1 MGVEKLKGLQGL
13 KGLSV
18 EARKAWKQQQ
28 IEAGY
33 INSNTTFEQQDRLY
47 RNQQYI
53 ERYGREAFK
62 NTPYQERDAQFERDI
77 TLEALEDKYAGDPNI
92 EEYKTLSIKGMQK
105 LIESEHVNTLEL
117 QKDFKNL
124 EKHKRNIDNLDIKD
138 DTKPLTLKGRLKSAY
153 ETSVFV
159 PTGGIKSQQEIQ
171 KEGAQTIYDTKKK
184 ISEEAYEKIRIEDNE
199 DIINSSK
206 KEADIVKSDLL
217 LEYNNGNIAIE
228 DIDALFEEAVK
239 YSTYYK
245 AFKDAKELENLTPE
259 EKINIIS
266 SKAAVSEIADEWK
279 SIETTDQLM
288 QNLISE
294 KQSGLRKFGLT
305 LKNVGVGGV
314 AHIANTALGYYALL
328 QAGKDLD
335 GGEDLSLFL
344 QGLSPELDEEGNH
357 KKLPWYFNPQY
368 WSGVDQFNTFSEAEQ
383 NEARLNGGISE
394 FNAITRAGEELEF
407 WNYNTLLESVKM
419 GKYLWS
425 MALMNYIGGVS
436 SNFVAKRFGAQFTK
450 SILNPRT
457 MLLEGTSNFAKGI
470 HTFGN
475 ALVNINAA
483 VPMAFSMGHNVYT
496 DTKTEGLES
505 LNALIDKELA
515 DTIKNLPQE
524 VVNQAIDNYIN
535 SAEMQ
540 KHINDYLAEIDKELA
555 ANPELTLTVPKD
567 KIKQQIIDDT
577 KAEILKDPT
586 AILNLQLG
594 ETLRKNLE
602 AKHKADFDAIEK
614 AAVNAYKV
622 QATVTQFKEMATN
635 ELLRGYLFSKGNR
648 LNIGKDITKNVVEDA
663 AGNLVRVSKPLRK
676 VAPIGKQIL
685 GEFADEWF
693 DSHSENLSK
702 GFGLGTYNNITGG
715 LYNPEAY
722 VYSQNLLGNFLAG
735 VEQGYKDVKDGFFD
749 WDGIYEGLIGAI
761 SPITNVS
768 PSTQIFSKKPANWK
782 QLSFAEKASKYITN
796 PLLSSIAEQNEED
809 RMLDYEIET
818 VNKVLKDN
826 KEDLLSISQMIQ
838 SLNVRE
844 EALLNHNLLEA
855 KDAKLKQAFDLLYN
869 LNKFKN
875 NDIASKSS
883 LVNDAYSTIQQY
895 AEGNISDDIITSFVG
910 RPENKN
916 VSRDEA
922 EITIKYNAK
931 DLLEIQTKINDIND
945 ALNQSEAGRNLSDR
959 TRAQLIYTKLFDS
972 DMTERLSQLEKSIS
986 GNERVNT
993 ESSDA
998 AKYGGSK
1005 GLQATHKGLTEQLS
1019 KTEAFVKE
1027 LESELEAL
1035 KSKGESLTEE
1045 ELNKLMEISLNLPYH
1060 KQSISDIKA
1069 ELKALKRFNYD
1080 PAIDQYDE
1088 EGNIILSSQTEF
1100 QALSKEQILAL
1111 NPEERALMLDTRNLN
1126 KYNLEQ
1132 QKIIKEL
1139 IKELK
1144 LKDPNLLNDIKDA
1157 GVLYRR
1163 QKANR
1168 EAYDRI
1174 LDNQEIFEEYAN
1186 YMEKSFQKRAAF
1198 IAKELVMDKVSDILD
1213 NTADED
1219 LKDALFANNIGSAG
1233 IREYIKRR
1241 PERESVL
1248 EHLLKL
1254 TDLHAAINTVIN
1266 STIQDPSKNVALKN
1280 LALTFIKNANSV
1292 DEAME
1297 MLEKAIDAST
1307 DETFKKDLDTILE
1320 NLTSYNFLRNA
1331 QVKNDRETKIAREKQ
1346 LEEERKKREAEA
1358 KALEEE
1364 QKNKDEEDKLN
1375 PEKAELL
1382 ATEDVDLDGDGN
1394 VISPSLEKQVQQSDV
1409 KPEIENIDTTPSS
1422 EDIINDATI
1431 HFISINPEFDVTPL
1445 KTNGVLQQKVG
1456 TREGD
1461 LLNSYRQF
1469 LQERGVKLQD
1479 IIDYELA
1486 EILKKNP
1493 NVEVHFMLTKAKGT
1507 KDQDPVQTIMFNVI
1521 EYTEDVKEI
1530 HDESRGKPITIN
1542 GKQWLIIGNSGYN
1555 PKVGGASKAFY
1566 KLYNKIAL
1574 DRVNHFASNP
1584 DGEYYVS
1591 PEYTNIKE
1599 ITTGSRVKKLESDE
1613 RVQSR
1618 RLSDLLYS
1626 NGKYNEERNPM
1637 HLGNP
1642 KNKVAGYS
1650 DLKFGIQK
1658 LKKFISVN
1666 TTNDDVVV
1674 SPNVPTDN
1682 LGAVFLLV
1690 QAANGKYLPMYIQP
1704 SFYNTISDGKLKERI
1719 NSLLSDCLSRDYNIR
1734 LEAIKK
1740 LCSLLVLTEEDNIL
1754 VGDKNTNVVSIKRNG
1769 TVYKT
1774 FNLNNPSSTLL
1785 SDFFTAITSLNPRI
1799 NITESTL
1806 RNGVALEEFDEAGA
1820 LVLDL
1825 ASLATRNAFYSVYN
1839 VGEDGKPVKGETID
1853 IPIEEPSSTTNAKV
1867 TTVPYSGKLY
1877 KYIDKKYYTFEGEEI
1892 TDINLIEEL
1901 EINRIIDSNNLT
1913 PIDSKNGNAY
1923 YIIDDNPD
1931 NPIVVKRTSSRHIVK
1946 ATKETALEIIAKYKA
1961 EQEAKAKA
1969 EAAKRELDLEQ
1980 QFTGVAEDVSL
1991 EEVPDVAAQLTGN
2004 FTQQP
2009 QVTEPVVVTEVKPKQ
2024 EVKENINEVGGKSLE
2039 NLHNSDNLTTFVDII
2054 KDMGHKS
2061 TLKKIFT
2068 SKGWS
2073 WTGNPKK
2080 LEEFLK
2086 GKGIATVGINNI
2098 DNWFD
2103 MIKNCK

>member
-1 MGVEKLKGLQGL
+1 MGVDRLKGLRGL

-18 EARKAWKQQQ
+18 QEREAWKQQQ
-28 IEAGY
+28 LSLGKI
-33 INSNTTFEQQDRLY
+33 TTSTSWNQLDRLY
-47 RNQQYI
+47 RNQQYVD
-53 ERYGREAFK
+53 RYGIDAFQA
-62 NTPYQERDAQFERDI
+62 TSPQDRDIQFERDI
-77 TLEALEDKYAGDPNI
+77 TLEALEEKYAGDPNI
-92 EEYKTLSIKGMQK
+92 EKYKTLSIRGMQK
-105 LIESEHVNTLEL
+105 LIESDHVSSVEL
-117 QKDFKNL
+117 QRDFEAL
-124 EKHKRNIDNLDIKD
+124 EEIKTNIDNLDVEYTD
-138 DTKPLTLKGRLKSAY
+138 EPLSLKERLKSTY

-159 PTGGIKSQQEIQ
+159 PAGGIKSQQEFQ
-171 KEGAQTIYDTKKK
+171 KGGAQIAYDVKKK
-184 ISEEAYEKIRIEDNE
+184 RSDEAYEKIRIEDNE
-199 DIINSSK
+199 YLIQSSK
-206 KEADIVKSDLL
+206 EEADTVKGNLL
-217 LEYNNGNIAIE
+217 LEYNKGNISTE
-228 DIDALFEEAVK
+228 DIDSLFEEAVK
-239 YSTYYK
+239 HSSYYK
-245 AFKDAKELENLTPE
+245 AFKDAKELEDLTPE

-266 SKAAVSEIADEWK
+266 SKAAVGKIAGEWK
-279 SIETTDQLM
+279 SIETTDQLI

-294 KQSGLRKFGLT
+294 KQSGLKKFGLT

-328 QAGKDLD
+328 QAWEDLD

-368 WSGVDQFNTFSEAEQ
+368 WNGVDQFNTFSEAEQ
-383 NEARLNGGISE
+383 NDARLNGGISK

-407 WNYNTLLESVKM
+407 WSWNTALESVKM

-425 MALMNYIGGVS
+425 MALMNYIGGIG
-436 SNFVAKRFGAQFTK
+436 SNIGAKAFGAQFTK
-450 SILNPRT
+450 SIFNPRT
-457 MLLEGTSNFAKGI
+457 MLKEGVSNIAKGI

-475 ALVNINAA
+475 AAVNMNAA
-483 VPMAFSMGHNVYT
+483 VPMAFSMGLNTYN

-505 LNALIDKELA
+505 LNDLIDKELA
-515 DTIKNLPQE
+515 DTISNLPQE
-524 VVNQAIDNYIN
+524 VINQAIDSYIS
-535 SAEMQ
+535 SAEVQ
-540 KHINDYLAEIDKELA
+540 QQINDYLAEIDREIA
-555 ANPELTLTVPKD
+555 SNPELTLSIPKEQL
-567 KIKQQIIDDT
+567 KQQIINDMR
-577 KAEILKDPT
+577 AEILKDPT
-586 AILNLQLG
+586 AVLNLQLG
-594 ETLRKNLE
+594 ESLRKGLE
-602 AKHKADFDAIEK
+602 EQHKAEFDAIEK

-663 AGNLVRVSKPLRK
+663 SGNLVRTTSLLRK
-676 VAPIGKQIL
+676 VAPVGKQIL

-693 DSHSENLSK
+693 DSHSENLAK

-768 PSTQIFSKKPANWK
+768 PSTQIFSRKPANWK

-796 PLLSSIAEQNEED
+796 PLLSSIAEQNEEN

-818 VNKVLKDN
+818 INEVLKDN

-855 KDAKLKQAFDLLYN
+855 KGAKLKQAFDLLYN

-875 NDIASKSS
+875 NSIASKSS
-883 LVNDAYSTIQQY
+883 LVSDAYSTIQQY
-895 AEGNISDDIITSFVG
+895 ANGNISDDIITSFVG
-910 RPENKN
+910 RSENKGI
-916 VSRDEA
+916 SREEA
-922 EITIKYNAK
+922 KKVIQNNAK
-931 DLLEIQTKINDIND
+931 ELLEIQTKINEIND

-986 GNERVNT
+986 GSERVNI

-1005 GLQATHKGLTEQLS
+1005 GIQATRKGLTEQLT

-1027 LESELEAL
+1027 LKDELEVL
-1035 KSKGESLTEE
+1035 KNKEGSLTEE
-1045 ELNKLMEISLNLPYH
+1045 ELNRLMEITLNLPYH
-1060 KQSISDIKA
+1060 EQSIKDIKA
-1069 ELKALKRFNYD
+1069 DIKTLDKFN
-1080 PAIDQYDE
+1080 QDE
-1088 EGNIILSSQTEF
+1088 AEEHSF
-1100 QALSKEQILAL
+1100 DVLSKEQILSL
-1111 NPEERALMLDTRNLN
+1111 NPEERALMLDPRNLN
-1126 KYNLEQ
+1126 KYSLEQ

-1139 IKELK
+1139 IKDLK

-1163 QKANR
+1163 QKANK

-1186 YMEKSFQKRAAF
+1186 YMEKSFQKRASF
-1198 IAKELVMDKVSDILD
+1198 IAKELVVDKVSEILD

-1219 LKDALFANNIGSAG
+1219 LKDTLLANNIGSAG
-1233 IREYIKRR
+1233 IKEYIKRK
-1241 PERESVL
+1241 PERKDVL
-1248 EHLLKL
+1248 EPLLKL

-1266 STIQDPSKNVALKN
+1266 NVVSDPSRNIALKN
-1280 LALTFIKNANSV
+1280 LALTFIKNANTV

-1297 MLEKAIDAST
+1297 MLERAIDAST

-1331 QVKNDRETKIAREKQ
+1331 QVKNDRETRIAREKQ
-1346 LEEERKKREAEA
+1346 LEEERKKREEEA
-1358 KALEEE
+1358 KALEE
-1364 QKNKDEEDKLN
+1364 QKKKDEEDKLN

-1394 VISPSLEKQVQQSDV
+1394 VISPSLETQALQSEV
-1409 KPEIENIDTTPSS
+1409 KPEIETIDTTPSP

-1445 KTNGVLQQKVG
+1445 KTNGILQQKVG

-1469 LQERGVKLQD
+1469 LQERGIKLQE

-1486 EILKKNP
+1486 DILKKNP

-1521 EYTEDVKEI
+1521 EYTEDIKEI

-1555 PKVGGASKAFY
+1555 PKIGGASQAFY
-1566 KLYNKIAL
+1566 KIYNKIAL
-1574 DRVNHFASNP
+1574 DRVNYFASNP

-1613 RVQSR
+1613 GITSR
-1618 RLSDLLYS
+1618 KLSDLLYS
-1626 NGKYNEERNPM
+1626 EGKYNEERNPM

-1658 LKKFISVN
+1658 LKKFITIN
-1666 TTNDDVVV
+1666 TTNDDVIV

-1682 LGAVFLLV
+1682 LGSVFLLA
-1690 QAANGKYLPMYIQP
+1690 QTANGKYIPMYIQP
-1704 SFYNTISDGKLKERI
+1704 SFYNTILDGKLKERI
-1719 NSLLSDCLSRDYNIR
+1719 NSYLSDCLSKDYNVR
-1734 LEAIKK
+1734 LTAIKK
-1740 LCSLLVLTEEDNIL
+1740 LCGLLVLTEDDNIL
-1754 VGDKNTNVVSIKRNG
+1754 IGDKTINTVSIKRNG

-1774 FNLNNPSSTLL
+1774 FNLNNPSPTLL
-1785 SDFFTAITSLNPRI
+1785 NDFFTAIASLNPRI

-1806 RNGVALEEFDEAGA
+1806 RNGAALIEFDEAGA
-1820 LVLDL
+1820 LMLDL

-1839 VGEDGKPVKGETID
+1839 VGEDGKPIKGETVD
-1853 IPIEEPSSTTNAKV
+1853 IPIEEPSGTTNAKV
-1867 TTVPYSGKLY
+1867 VTVPYGGKLY
-1877 KYIDKKYYTFEGEEI
+1877 KYVDKKYYTFEGDEI
-1892 TDINLIEEL
+1892 TDASLIEEL

-1913 PIDSKNGNAY
+1913 PIDTKNGNAY

-1931 NPIVVKRTSSRHIVK
+1931 SPIVVKRTGSRHIVK

-1969 EAAKRELDLEQ
+1969 EAAKQELNLEQ
-1980 QFTGVAEDVSL
+1980 QFTGIAEDVHL
-1991 EEVPDVAAQLTGN
+1991 EDVPDVAEQLVGN
-2004 FTQQP
+2004 FTKQTVP
-2009 QVTEPVVVTEVKPKQ
+2009 QNNPVVQQEVKHKQ
-2024 EVKENINEVGGKSLE
+2024 EVKEDINNVGGKSLE
-2039 NLHNSDNLTTFVDII
+2039 NLHNSDTLTTFVDII
-2054 KDMGHKS
+2054 KNTGHKS

-2068 SKGWS
+2068 AKGWP

-2086 GKGIATVGINNI
+2086 SKKVATVGINNI
-2098 DNWFD
+2098 DSWFD

>member
-1 MGVEKLKGLQGL
+1 MSVDRLKGLKGL
-13 KGLSV
+13 KGLSA
-18 EARKAWKQQQ
+18 EARDAWRQQQ
-28 IEAGY
+28 IELGKLTGSESLAY
-33 INSNTTFEQQDRLY
+33 EDRLY
-47 RNQQYI
+47 RNQQYAKK
-53 ERYGREAFK
+53 YGEESFY
-62 NTPYQERDAQFERDI
+62 NTSMEDRDAQFERDI
-77 TLEALEDKYAGDPNI
+77 TLEALEDKYKGDPNI

-117 QKDFKNL
+117 QKDFKDL

-138 DTKPLTLKGRLKSAY
+138 DTKPLTLKERLKSAY
-153 ETSVFV
+153 ETSVFI

-171 KEGAQTIYDTKKK
+171 KEGAQTVYNTKKK

-294 KQSGLRKFGLT
+294 KQSGLRKFGLI

-425 MALMNYIGGVS
+425 MALMNYIGGVG

-567 KIKQQIIDDT
+567 KMRQQIIDDT

-594 ETLRKNLE
+594 ETLRKDLE

-735 VEQGYKDVKDGFFD
+735 VEQGYKDVKDGFFE

-818 VNKVLKDN
+818 VNKVLKDD
-826 KEDLLSISQMIQ
+826 KEDLLSIGQMIQ

-844 EALLNHNLLEA
+844 EATLNHNLLEA
-855 KDAKLKQAFDLLYN
+855 KDAKLKQAFELLYN
-869 LNKFKN
+869 LNSFSK

-883 LVNDAYSTIQQY
+883 IVKDAYNTIQQY
-895 AEGNISDDIITSFVG
+895 AEGNISEDVITSFVG
-910 RPENKN
+910 RSENKDI
-916 VSRDEA
+916 SREDA
-922 EITIKYNAK
+922 KAIIQDNAK
-931 DLLEIQTKINDIND
+931 QLVKVQEEINKINNI
-945 ALNQSEAGRNLSDR
+945 LNQSEAGQKLSER
-959 TRAQLIYTKLFDS
+959 TRRQLVYTKLFDS

-986 GNERVNT
+986 GNNNVST

-1005 GLQATHKGLTEQLS
+1005 GIQATHKGLTEQLT

-1027 LESELEAL
+1027 LKEELEVL
-1035 KSKGESLTEE
+1035 KNKGESLTEE

-1060 KQSISDIKA
+1060 KQSIKDIKA
-1069 ELKALKRFNYD
+1069 ELKALDKFN
-1080 PAIDQYDE
+1080 QDE
-1088 EGNIILSSQTEF
+1088 ATEQHF
-1100 QALSKEQILAL
+1100 DVLSKEQILAL
-1111 NPEERALMLDTRNLN
+1111 NPEERALMLDARNLN
-1126 KYNLEQ
+1126 KYSLEQ
-1132 QKIIKEL
+1132 QKVIKEL
-1139 IKELK
+1139 IKDLK

-1186 YMEKSFQKRAAF
+1186 YMEKSFQKRASF

-1233 IREYIKRR
+1233 IKEYIKRR
-1241 PERESVL
+1241 PERESIL
-1248 EHLLKL
+1248 KPLLKL

-1266 STIQDPSKNVALKN
+1266 SVVPDISRNTALKN
-1280 LALTFIKNANSV
+1280 LALNFIKNANTV

-1297 MLEKAIDAST
+1297 MLERAIDAST

-1364 QKNKDEEDKLN
+1364 QKKKDEEDKLN

-1394 VISPSLEKQVQQSDV
+1394 VISPSLEKQVQQSNV
-1409 KPEIENIDTTPSS
+1409 KLEIENIDTTPSS
-1422 EDIINDATI
+1422 EDVINDATI

-1469 LQERGVKLQD
+1469 LQERGIKLQD

-1574 DRVNHFASNP
+1574 DRVNYFASNP
-1584 DGEYYVS
+1584 DGEYYIS
-1591 PEYTNIKE
+1591 SEYTNIKE

-1613 RVQSR
+1613 GVQSR

-1626 NGKYNEERNPM
+1626 EGKYNEERNPM

-1642 KNKVAGYS
+1642 RNKVAGYS

-1666 TTNDDVVV
+1666 TINDDVVV

-1719 NSLLSDCLSRDYNIR
+1719 NSLLSNCLSRDYNIR
-1734 LEAIKK
+1734 LDAIKK

-1820 LVLDL
+1820 LMLDL

-1839 VGEDGKPVKGETID
+1839 VGEDGKPIKGETID

-1867 TTVPYSGKLY
+1867 TTIPYSGKLY

-1892 TDINLIEEL
+1892 TDANLIEEL

-1913 PIDSKNGNAY
+1913 PINSKNGNAY

-1931 NPIVVKRTSSRHIVK
+1931 NPVVVKRTGSRHIVK

-1980 QFTGVAEDVSL
+1980 QFTGAAEDVLL
-1991 EEVPDVAAQLTGN
+1991 EEAPDVAQQLVGN
-2004 FTQQP
+2004 FTEQTTPQTTPVIQP
-2009 QVTEPVVVTEVKPKQ
+2009 EVKDKQ

-2054 KDMGHKS
+2054 KDMGNKS

-2086 GKGIATVGINNI
+2086 SKKIATVGINNI

>member
-13 KGLSV
+13 KGLSA
-18 EARKAWKQQQ
+18 EAREAWKQQQ
-28 IEAGY
+28 IDLGK
-33 INSNTTFEQQDRLY
+33 ITNNTSFEQQDRLY

-53 ERYGREAFK
+53 ERYGRDAFK
-62 NTPYQERDAQFERDI
+62 STPYQERDAQFEKDI

-92 EEYKTLSIKGMQK
+92 EEYKTLSVRGMQE
-105 LIESEHVNTLEL
+105 LIKSEHVNTLEL
-117 QKDFKNL
+117 QKDFEALK
-124 EKHKRNIDNLDIKD
+124 KYKRDVDNLDVED
-138 DTKPLTLKGRLKSAY
+138 DTKPLTLKERLKSVY
-153 ETSVFV
+153 ETSTFV

-171 KEGAQTIYDTKKK
+171 KEGAQTAYDTKKK

-199 DIINSSK
+199 RIIDSSK
-206 KEADIVKSDLL
+206 KEADIVKGDLL

-228 DIDALFEEAVK
+228 DINALFEEAVK

-245 AFKDAKELENLTPE
+245 AFKDSKELEDLTPE

-266 SKAAVSEIADEWK
+266 SKAAVSEVADEWK
-279 SIETTDQLM
+279 SIETTDQMM

-294 KQSGLRKFGLT
+294 KQSGLKKFGLT

-335 GGEDLSLFL
+335 GGESLSNFL
-344 QGLSPELDEEGNH
+344 QGYNDEGE
-357 KKLPWYFNPQY
+357 KLPWYFNPQY
-368 WSGVDQFNTFSEAEQ
+368 WNGVDQFNTFSEAEQ

-407 WNYNTLLESVKM
+407 WNWNTVLESVKM

-425 MALMNYIGGVS
+425 IALMNYIGGVG
-436 SNFVAKRFGAQFTK
+436 SNIGAKTVGAKFTK
-450 SILNPRT
+450 SIFNPRT
-457 MLLEGTSNFAKGI
+457 MLQEGVSNIAKGV

-475 ALVNINAA
+475 LAVNVNAA
-483 VPMAFSMGHNVYT
+483 VPMAFSMGLNTYN

-505 LNALIDKELA
+505 LNTLIDKELA

-524 VVNQAIDNYIN
+524 VVNQAIDSYIN
-535 SAEMQ
+535 SAEVQ
-540 KHINDYLAEIDKELA
+540 QHINDYLAEIDKELA
-555 ANPELTLTVPKD
+555 ANPELTLSVPKEQVR
-567 KIKQQIIDDT
+567 QQVIDDM

-586 AILNLQLG
+586 AVLNMQLG
-594 ETLRKNLE
+594 DALRKGLE
-602 AKHKADFDAIEK
+602 DKHKADFDTIEK

-622 QATVTQFKEMATN
+622 QATISQFKEMTTN

-648 LNIGKDITKNVVEDA
+648 LNIGKDVTKNVVEDA
-663 AGNLVRVSKPLRK
+663 AGNLVRISKPLRK

-693 DSHSENLSK
+693 DSHSENFAK

-782 QLSFAEKASKYITN
+782 QLSFAEKASRYITN

-855 KDAKLKQAFDLLYN
+855 KDVKLKQAFDLLYN

-875 NDIASKSS
+875 DDIASKSS
-883 LVNDAYSTIQQY
+883 LVNNAYSTIQQY
-895 AEGNISDDIITSFVG
+895 ADGNISDDIITSFVG
-910 RPENKN
+910 RPENKDI
-916 VSRDEA
+916 SREEA
-922 EITIKYNAK
+922 KKTIQNNAK
-931 DLLEIQTKINDIND
+931 ELLEIQTKINNIND
-945 ALNQSEAGRNLSDR
+945 ALNQSEVGRNLSDR

-972 DMTERLSQLEKSIS
+972 DMTERLSQLEESIS
-986 GNERVNT
+986 GNKNIST

-1005 GLQATHKGLTEQLS
+1005 GIQATHKGLTEQLT
-1019 KTEAFVKE
+1019 KTESFVKE
-1027 LESELEAL
+1027 LKDELEVL
-1035 KSKGESLTEE
+1035 KNKGESLTEE
-1045 ELNKLMEISLNLPYH
+1045 ELNRLMEISLNLPYH
-1060 KQSISDIKA
+1060 EQSIKDIKA
-1069 ELKALKRFNYD
+1069 ELKALDKFN
-1080 PAIDQYDE
+1080 QDE
-1088 EGNIILSSQTEF
+1088 VTEYHF
-1100 QALSKEQILAL
+1100 SVLSKEQILAL
-1111 NPEERALMLDTRNLN
+1111 NPEERALMLDARNLN
-1126 KYNLEQ
+1126 KYSLEQ
-1132 QKIIKEL
+1132 QKVIKEL
-1139 IKELK
+1139 IKDLK

-1186 YMEKSFQKRAAF
+1186 YMEKSFQKRASF
-1198 IAKELVMDKVSDILD
+1198 IAKELVIDKVSDILD

-1233 IREYIKRR
+1233 IREYVKRR
-1241 PERESVL
+1241 PERESIL

-1266 STIQDPSKNVALKN
+1266 SVVPDISRNTALKN
-1280 LALTFIKNANSV
+1280 LALTFIKNANTV

-1297 MLEKAIDAST
+1297 MLERAIDAST

-1331 QVKNDRETKIAREKQ
+1331 QVKNDRETRIAREKQ

-1364 QKNKDEEDKLN
+1364 QKKKDEEDKLN

-1382 ATEDVDLDGDGN
+1382 ATEDVDLDDDGN
-1394 VISPSLEKQVQQSDV
+1394 VISPSLETQVQQSDV
-1409 KPEIENIDTTPSS
+1409 KPEIENIDTTPSP
-1422 EDIINDATI
+1422 EDVINDATI

-1445 KTNGVLQQKVG
+1445 KTNGILQQKVG

-1469 LQERGVKLQD
+1469 LQERGIKLQD

-1493 NVEVHFMLTKAKGT
+1493 NIQIHFMLTKAKGT

-1555 PKVGGASKAFY
+1555 PKVGGASAAFY

-1574 DRVNHFASNP
+1574 NRVNYFASNP

-1613 RVQSR
+1613 GITSKK
-1618 RLSDLLYS
+1618 LSDLLYS
-1626 NGKYNEERNPM
+1626 EGKYNEERNPM

-1642 KNKVAGYS
+1642 RNKVAGYS

-1658 LKKFISVN
+1658 LKKFITVN
-1666 TTNDDVVV
+1666 TTNDDVIV
-1674 SPNVPTDN
+1674 SPNIPTDN
-1682 LGAVFLLV
+1682 LGSVFLLV

-1719 NSLLSDCLSRDYNIR
+1719 NTILSDCLSRDYNTR
-1734 LEAIKK
+1734 LNAIKQ

-1754 VGDKNTNVVSIKRNG
+1754 IGDKNTNVVSIKRNG

-1774 FNLNNPSSTLL
+1774 FNLNTPSPTLL
-1785 SDFFTAITSLNPRI
+1785 NDFFTAITSLNPRI

-1806 RNGVALEEFDEAGA
+1806 RNGAALIEFDEAGA
-1820 LVLDL
+1820 LMLDL

-1839 VGEDGKPVKGETID
+1839 VSEDGKPIKGETID
-1853 IPIEEPSSTTNAKV
+1853 IPIEEPSGTTNAKV
-1867 TTVPYSGKLY
+1867 ITVPYSGKLY

-1892 TDINLIEEL
+1892 IDANLIEEL

-1923 YIIDDNPD
+1923 YIIDDNSD
-1931 NPIVVKRTSSRHIVK
+1931 NPVVVKRTGSRHIVK

-1980 QFTGVAEDVSL
+1980 QFTGAAEDVLL
-1991 EEVPDVAAQLTGN
+1991 EEAPDVAQQLVGN
-2004 FTQQP
+2004 FTEQTTPQTTPVIQP
-2009 QVTEPVVVTEVKPKQ
+2009 EVKDKQ

-2054 KDMGHKS
+2054 KNMGHKS
-2061 TLKKIFT
+2061 ILKKIFN

-2086 GKGIATVGINNI
+2086 SKGIATVGINNI

>member
-13 KGLSV
+13 KGLSE
-18 EARKAWKQQQ
+18 EARNAWKNKQ
-28 IEAGY
+28 IELGK
-33 INSNTTFEQQDRLY
+33 ITSNTSFEQQDRLY

-53 ERYGREAFK
+53 KKYGREAFK
-62 NTPYQERDAQFERDI
+62 STPWQDRDAQFEKDI
-77 TLEALEDKYAGDPNI
+77 TLEALNDKYAGDPHI
-92 EEYKTLSIKGMQK
+92 EEYMNLSIKGMQK

-117 QKDFKNL
+117 QKDFKAL
-124 EKHKRNIDNLDIKD
+124 EEAKRNIDNLDVKEAN
-138 DTKPLTLKGRLKSAY
+138 KPLTLKERLKSAY
-153 ETSVFV
+153 ETSMFV
-159 PTGGIKSQQEIQ
+159 PAGSVKSVQELQ
-171 KEGAQTIYDTKKK
+171 KEGAQTSYETKKK
-184 ISEEAYEKIRIEDNE
+184 ISEEAYEKIRVEDNE
-199 DIINSSK
+199 DIIHSSK
-206 KEADIVKSDLL
+206 KEADIVKGNLL
-217 LEYNNGNIAIE
+217 LEYNNGNISNE
-228 DIDALFEEAVK
+228 DINTLFDETVK

-245 AFKDAKELENLTPE
+245 AFKDSKELENLTPE

-266 SKAAVSEIADEWK
+266 SKAAVSKTADEWK
-279 SIETTDQLM
+279 SIETTDQLI

-294 KQSGLRKFGLT
+294 KQSGLKKFGLT

-335 GGEDLSLFL
+335 GGESLSNFL
-344 QGLSPELDEEGNH
+344 QGYNDEGE
-357 KKLPWYFNPQY
+357 KLPWYFNPQY

-407 WNYNTLLESVKM
+407 WNWNTALESVKM

-425 MALMNYIGGVS
+425 MALMNYIGGIG
-436 SNFVAKRFGAQFTK
+436 SNLGAKAFGAQFTK
-450 SILNPRT
+450 SIFNPRT
-457 MLLEGTSNFAKGI
+457 MLLEGTSNFAKGV

-475 ALVNINAA
+475 ATVNINAA

-505 LNALIDKELA
+505 LNTLIDKELA
-515 DTIKNLPQE
+515 DIIKNLPQE

-555 ANPELTLTVPKD
+555 TNQELTLNVSKD
-567 KIKQQIIDDT
+567 KIRQQIIDDT

-594 ETLRKNLE
+594 DALRRDLE

-622 QATVTQFKEMATN
+622 QATVSQFKEMATN

-648 LNIGKDITKNVVEDA
+648 LNIGKDITKNVVEDT

-676 VAPIGKQIL
+676 VAPVGKQIL

-761 SPITNVS
+761 SPVTNVS

-844 EALLNHNLLEA
+844 EALLNRNLLEA

-875 NDIASKSS
+875 DDIASKSS
-883 LVNDAYSTIQQY
+883 LVSDAYNTIQQY
-895 AEGNISDDIITSFVG
+895 AEGNITDEIITSFVG
-910 RPENKN
+910 RPENKDI
-916 VSRDEA
+916 SREEA
-922 EITIKYNAK
+922 KKAIQDNAK
-931 DLLEIQTKINDIND
+931 ELLEIQTKINDIND

-986 GNERVNT
+986 GNDRIST

-998 AKYGGSK
+998 AKYGGNK
-1005 GLQATHKGLTEQLS
+1005 GLQATHKGLTEQLT

-1027 LESELEAL
+1027 LKDELEVL
-1035 KSKGESLTEE
+1035 KSKEGSLTEE

-1060 KQSISDIKA
+1060 EQSIKDIKA
-1069 ELKALKRFNYD
+1069 ELKSLDKFN
-1080 PAIDQYDE
+1080 QDE
-1088 EGNIILSSQTEF
+1088 VTEYHF
-1100 QALSKEQILAL
+1100 GVLSKEQILAL
-1111 NPEERALMLDTRNLN
+1111 NPEERALMLDARNLN
-1126 KYNLEQ
+1126 KYSLEQ
-1132 QKIIKEL
+1132 QKVIKEL

-1144 LKDPNLLNDIKDA
+1144 LKDPSLLNDIKDA

-1186 YMEKSFQKRAAF
+1186 YMEKSFQKRASF

-1219 LKDALFANNIGSAG
+1219 LKDTLLANNIGSTG
-1233 IREYIKRR
+1233 IKEYIKRR
-1241 PERESVL
+1241 PERESIL
-1248 EHLLKL
+1248 EPLLKL

-1266 STIQDPSKNVALKN
+1266 SVVPDISRNTALKN
-1280 LALTFIKNANSV
+1280 LALNFIKNANTV

-1331 QVKNDRETKIAREKQ
+1331 QVKNDRETRIAREKQ

-1364 QKNKDEEDKLN
+1364 QKKKDEEDELN

-1394 VISPSLEKQVQQSDV
+1394 VISPSLEKQAQQSEV
-1409 KPEIENIDTTPSS
+1409 KPEIENIDTTPSP

-1431 HFISINPEFDVTPL
+1431 HFININPEFDVTPL
-1445 KTNGVLQQKVG
+1445 KTNGILQQKVG

-1469 LQERGVKLQD
+1469 LQERGIKLQD

-1493 NVEVHFMLTKAKGT
+1493 DVEVHFMLTKAKGT

-1555 PKVGGASKAFY
+1555 PKVEGASKAFY

-1574 DRVNHFASNP
+1574 NRVNHFASNP

-1613 RVQSR
+1613 GISSR
-1618 RLSDLLYS
+1618 KLSDLLYS
-1626 NGKYNEERNPM
+1626 EGKYNEERNPM
-1637 HLGNP
+1637 HLGNT

-1658 LKKFISVN
+1658 LKKFITVN
-1666 TTNDDVVV
+1666 TTNDDVIV
-1674 SPNVPTDN
+1674 SPNVATDN
-1682 LGAVFLLV
+1682 LGTVFLLV

-1719 NSLLSDCLSRDYNIR
+1719 NTILSDCLSRDYNIR
-1734 LEAIKK
+1734 LDAIKK

-1754 VGDKNTNVVSIKRNG
+1754 IGDKNTNVVSIKRNG

-1774 FNLNNPSSTLL
+1774 FNLNNPSTTLL
-1785 SDFFTAITSLNPRI
+1785 SDFFAAITSLNPRI

-1806 RNGVALEEFDEAGA
+1806 RNGAALEEFDEAGA
-1820 LVLDL
+1820 LMLDL

-1839 VGEDGKPVKGETID
+1839 VGEDGKPIKGEVVD
-1853 IPIEEPSSTTNAKV
+1853 IPIEEPSGTTNAKV
-1867 TTVPYSGKLY
+1867 VTVPYSGKLY
-1877 KYIDKKYYTFEGEEI
+1877 KYIDKRYYTFEGAEI
-1892 TDINLIEEL
+1892 TDANLIEEL
-1901 EINRIIDSNNLT
+1901 EINRIIDANNLIPVFT
-1913 PIDSKNGNAY
+1913 KNGNSY

-1931 NPIVVKRTSSRHIVK
+1931 NPIVIKRTGSRHIEK
-1946 ATKETALEIIAKYKA
+1946 ATKEAALATIAKYKA

-1969 EAAKRELDLEQ
+1969 EAAKKELDLEQ
-1980 QFTGVAEDVSL
+1980 QFTGVAEDVPLDDVPNIAKQLVGDFS
-1991 EEVPDVAAQLTGN
+1991 EETLSQSEIVV
-2004 FTQQP
+2004 QP
-2009 QVTEPVVVTEVKPKQ
+2009 EVKPKQ
-2024 EVKENINEVGGKSLE
+2024 EVKEDINNVGGKSLE

-2061 TLKKIFT
+2061 SLKKIFMV
-2068 SKGWS
+2068 KGWK

-2080 LEEFLK
+2080 LEGILK
-2086 GKGIATVGINNI
+2086 DKGVSTIGINNI
-2098 DNWFD
+2098 NNWLD

>member
-1 MGVEKLKGLQGL
+1 MGVDKLKGLKGL

-18 EARKAWKQQQ
+18 QERDAWKQQQ
-28 IEAGY
+28 LELGKIT
-33 INSNTTFEQQDRLY
+33 NSTSWNQLDRLY
-47 RNQQYI
+47 RNQQYVDK
-53 ERYGREAFK
+53 YGIEAFK
-62 NTPYQERDAQFERDI
+62 ATPAQDRDAQFERDI
-77 TLEALEDKYAGDPNI
+77 TLEALEAKYEGDPNI

-105 LIESEHVNTLEL
+105 LIESKHVSSLEL
-117 QKDFKNL
+117 QEDFDALQKAKL
-124 EKHKRNIDNLDIKD
+124 NIDNLDVED
-138 DTKPLTLKGRLKSAY
+138 DTKPLTLKERLKSAY
-153 ETSVFV
+153 ETSMYIPAGSV
-159 PTGGIKSQQEIQ
+159 KSVQELQ
-171 KEGAQTIYDTKKK
+171 KEGAQTSYETKKK
-184 ISEEAYEKIRIEDNE
+184 ISKEAYEKIRVEDNE
-199 DIINSSK
+199 DIIHSSK
-206 KEADIVKSDLL
+206 KEADVVKGNLL
-217 LEYNNGNIAIE
+217 LEYNNGNISNE
-228 DIDALFEEAVK
+228 DINTLFDETVK

-245 AFKDAKELENLTPE
+245 AFKDSKELENLTPE

-266 SKAAVSEIADEWK
+266 SKAAVSKTADEWK
-279 SIETTDQLM
+279 SIETTDQLI

-294 KQSGLRKFGLT
+294 KQSGLKKFGLT

-407 WNYNTLLESVKM
+407 WNWNTALESVKM

-425 MALMNYIGGVS
+425 MALMNYIGGIG
-436 SNFVAKRFGAQFTK
+436 SNLGAKAFGAQFTK
-450 SILNPRT
+450 SIFNPRT

-475 ALVNINAA
+475 AAVNINAA

-555 ANPELTLTVPKD
+555 ANPELTLSVPKEQVR
-567 KIKQQIIDDT
+567 QQIIDDT

-586 AILNLQLG
+586 AVLNMQLG
-594 ETLRKNLE
+594 DALRRDLE

-622 QATVTQFKEMATN
+622 QATVSQFKEMATN

-648 LNIGKDITKNVVEDA
+648 LNIGKDVTKNVVEDA

-676 VAPIGKQIL
+676 VAPVGKQIL

-693 DSHSENLSK
+693 DSHSENLAK

-735 VEQGYKDVKDGFFD
+735 AEQGYKDVKDGFFD

-826 KEDLLSISQMIQ
+826 KEDLLSISQMVQ

-844 EALLNHNLLEA
+844 EALLNRNLLEA

-883 LVNDAYSTIQQY
+883 LVSDAYNTIQQY
-895 AEGNISDDIITSFVG
+895 AEGNITDDTITSFVG

-916 VSRDEA
+916 ISREEA
-922 EITIKYNAK
+922 KKAIQDNAK
-931 DLLEIQTKINDIND
+931 ELLEIQTKINDVND

-986 GNERVNT
+986 GNDRINT

-998 AKYGGSK
+998 AKYGGNK
-1005 GLQATHKGLTEQLS
+1005 GLQATHKGLTEQLT

-1027 LESELEAL
+1027 LKAELEVL
-1035 KSKGESLTEE
+1035 KSKEGALTEE

-1060 KQSISDIKA
+1060 EQSIKDTKA
-1069 ELKALKRFNYD
+1069 ELKSLDKFN
-1080 PAIDQYDE
+1080 QDE
-1088 EGNIILSSQTEF
+1088 VTEDHF
-1100 QALSKEQILAL
+1100 DVLSKEQILAL
-1111 NPEERALMLDTRNLN
+1111 NPEERALMLDVRNLN
-1126 KYNLEQ
+1126 KYSLEQ
-1132 QKIIKEL
+1132 QKVIKEL

-1144 LKDPNLLNDIKDA
+1144 LKDPSLLNDIKDA

-1186 YMEKSFQKRAAF
+1186 YMEKAFQKRASF

-1219 LKDALFANNIGSAG
+1219 LKDTLLTNNIGSTG
-1233 IREYIKRR
+1233 IKEYIKRR
-1241 PERESVL
+1241 PERESIL
-1248 EHLLKL
+1248 EPLLKL

-1266 STIQDPSKNVALKN
+1266 SVVPDISRNTALKN
-1280 LALTFIKNANSV
+1280 LALNFIKNANTV

-1331 QVKNDRETKIAREKQ
+1331 QVKNDRETRIAREKQ

-1364 QKNKDEEDKLN
+1364 QKKKDEEDELN

-1394 VISPSLEKQVQQSDV
+1394 VISPSLEKQAQQSEV
-1409 KPEIENIDTTPSS
+1409 KPEIENIDTTPSP
-1422 EDIINDATI
+1422 EDVINDATI

-1445 KTNGVLQQKVG
+1445 KTNGILQQKVG

-1469 LQERGVKLQD
+1469 LQERGIKLQD

-1555 PKVGGASKAFY
+1555 PKVEGANKAFY

-1613 RVQSR
+1613 GISSR
-1618 RLSDLLYS
+1618 KLSDLLYS
-1626 NGKYNEERNPM
+1626 EGKYNEERNPM
-1637 HLGNP
+1637 HLGNT

-1658 LKKFISVN
+1658 LKKFITVN

-1674 SPNVPTDN
+1674 PPNVSTDN
-1682 LGAVFLLV
+1682 LGTVFLLV

-1719 NSLLSDCLSRDYNIR
+1719 NAILSDCLSRDYTVR
-1734 LEAIKK
+1734 LDAIKK
-1740 LCSLLVLTEEDNIL
+1740 LCGLLVLTEDDNIL
-1754 VGDKNTNVVSIKRNG
+1754 IGDKNTNVVSIKRNG

-1774 FNLNNPSSTLL
+1774 FNLNNPSTTLL

-1806 RNGVALEEFDEAGA
+1806 RNGAALEEFDEAGA
-1820 LVLDL
+1820 LMLDL

-1839 VGEDGKPVKGETID
+1839 VGEDGKPIKGEIVD
-1853 IPIEEPSSTTNAKV
+1853 IPIEEPSGTTNAKV
-1867 TTVPYSGKLY
+1867 VTVPYSGKLY
-1877 KYIDKKYYTFEGEEI
+1877 KYIDKKYYTFEGVEI
-1892 TDINLIEEL
+1892 TDANLIEEL
-1901 EINRIIDSNNLT
+1901 EINRIIDANNLIPVFT
-1913 PIDSKNGNAY
+1913 KNGNSY

-1931 NPIVVKRTSSRHIVK
+1931 NPIVVKRTGSRHIEK
-1946 ATKETALEIIAKYKA
+1946 ATKEAALATIAKYKA

-1969 EAAKRELDLEQ
+1969 EAAKKELDLEQ
-1980 QFTGVAEDVSL
+1980 QFTGVAEDVPLDDVPNIAKQLVGDFS
-1991 EEVPDVAAQLTGN
+1991 EETISQSEIVV
-2004 FTQQP
+2004 QP
-2009 QVTEPVVVTEVKPKQ
+2009 KVKPKQ
-2024 EVKENINEVGGKSLE
+2024 EVKEDINNVGGKSLE

-2061 TLKKIFT
+2061 SLKKIFMV
-2068 SKGWS
+2068 KGWK

-2080 LEEFLK
+2080 LEGILK
-2086 GKGIATVGINNI
+2086 DKGVSTIGINNI
-2098 DNWFD
+2098 NNWLD

>member
-1 MGVEKLKGLQGL
+1 MGIEKLKGLQGL
-13 KGLSV
+13 KGLSE
-18 EARKAWKQQQ
+18 EARNAWKQQQ
-28 IEAGY
+28 IDLGK
-33 INSNTTFEQQDRLY
+33 ITDNTSWEQQDRLY

-53 ERYGREAFK
+53 EKYGRDAFK
-62 NTPYQERDAQFERDI
+62 STPWQERDAQFERDI
-77 TLEALEDKYAGDPNI
+77 TLEALEDKYKGDPNI

-117 QKDFKNL
+117 QKDFKAL
-124 EKHKRNIDNLDIKD
+124 EKAKTNIDNLNVED
-138 DTKPLTLKGRLKSAY
+138 DTKPLTLKERLKFAY
-153 ETSVFV
+153 ETSTFV
-159 PTGGIKSQQEIQ
+159 PTGSVKSQQELQ
-171 KEGAQTIYDTKKK
+171 KEGAQTAYDTKKK

-199 DIINSSK
+199 NIINSSK
-206 KEADIVKSDLL
+206 KEADVVKGNLL
-217 LEYNNGNIAIE
+217 LEYNNGNIAVE
-228 DIDALFEEAVK
+228 DINTLFDEAVK
-239 YSTYYK
+239 HSTYYK
-245 AFKDAKELENLTPE
+245 AFKDSKELEDLTPE

-266 SKAAVSEIADEWK
+266 SKAAVSETAGEWK
-279 SIETTDQLM
+279 SIETTNQLI

-294 KQSGLRKFGLT
+294 KQSGLKKFGLT

-335 GGEDLSLFL
+335 GGESLSNFL
-344 QGLSPELDEEGNH
+344 QGYNDEGE
-357 KKLPWYFNPQY
+357 KLPWYFNPQY
-368 WSGVDQFNTFSEAEQ
+368 WNGVDQFNTFSEAEQ

-407 WNYNTLLESVKM
+407 WNWNTALESVKM

-425 MALMNYIGGVS
+425 MALMNYIGGIG
-436 SNFVAKRFGAQFTK
+436 SNIGAKTVGAKFTK
-450 SILNPRT
+450 SVFNPRT
-457 MLLEGTSNFAKGI
+457 MLQEGVSNIAKGI

-475 ALVNINAA
+475 VAVNMNAA
-483 VPMAFSMGHNVYT
+483 VPMAFSMGLNTYN

-505 LNALIDKELA
+505 LNKVIDKELE

-524 VVNQAIDNYIN
+524 VVNQAIDSYIN

-540 KHINDYLAEIDKELA
+540 KHINDYLVEIDKELS
-555 ANPELTLTVPKD
+555 ANPEMKLKVSKEQ
-567 KIKQQIIDDT
+567 IRQQIINNT

-594 ETLRKNLE
+594 DALRKGLE
-602 AKHKADFDAIEK
+602 DKHKADFDAIEK

-622 QATVTQFKEMATN
+622 QATVSQFKEMATN

-676 VAPIGKQIL
+676 VAPVGKQIL

-693 DSHSENLSK
+693 DSHSENLAK

-749 WDGIYEGLIGAI
+749 WDGIYEGLIGAV

-818 VNKVLKDN
+818 VNKILKDN

-883 LVNDAYSTIQQY
+883 LVNDAYNTIQQY
-895 AEGNISDDIITSFVG
+895 AEGNITDEIITSFIG
-910 RPENKN
+910 RAENKDA
-916 VSRDEA
+916 SREEA
-922 EITIKYNAK
+922 KKAIQDNAK
-931 DLLEIQTKINDIND
+931 ELLEIQTKINGIND

-959 TRAQLIYTKLFDS
+959 TKAQLIYTKLFDS

-986 GNERVNT
+986 GNERINT

-998 AKYGGSK
+998 AKYGGNK
-1005 GLQATHKGLTEQLS
+1005 GIQATHKGLTEQLT

-1027 LESELEAL
+1027 LKDELEGL
-1035 KSKGESLTEE
+1035 KNKGESLTEE

-1060 KQSISDIKA
+1060 EQSIKDIKA
-1069 ELKALKRFNYD
+1069 DLKTLDKFN
-1080 PAIDQYDE
+1080 QDE
-1088 EGNIILSSQTEF
+1088 VTEHQF
-1100 QALSKEQILAL
+1100 GVLSKEQILAL
-1111 NPEERALMLDTRNLN
+1111 NPEERALMLDARNLN

-1132 QKIIKEL
+1132 QKVIKEL
-1139 IKELK
+1139 IKDLK

-1157 GVLYRR
+1157 GVIYRR

-1174 LDNQEIFEEYAN
+1174 LDNQDVFEEYAN
-1186 YMEKSFQKRAAF
+1186 YMEKSFQKRASF

-1219 LKDALFANNIGSAG
+1219 LKDALFANNIGSTG
-1233 IREYIKRR
+1233 IKEYIKRK
-1241 PERESVL
+1241 PERKDVL
-1248 EHLLKL
+1248 EPLLKL
-1254 TDLHAAINTVIN
+1254 TDLHAAINTVVN
-1266 STIQDPSKNVALKN
+1266 SVVSDISRNTALKN
-1280 LALTFIKNANSV
+1280 LALTFIKNANTV

-1297 MLEKAIDAST
+1297 MLERAIDAST

-1331 QVKNDRETKIAREKQ
+1331 QVKNDRETRIARERQ
-1346 LEEERKKREAEA
+1346 LEEERKKREAEV

-1394 VISPSLEKQVQQSDV
+1394 IISPSIETQVQQSDV
-1409 KPEIENIDTTPSS
+1409 KPEIENIDTTPSP
-1422 EDIINDATI
+1422 EDVINDATI
-1431 HFISINPEFDVTPL
+1431 HFISINPEFDVIPL
-1445 KTNGVLQQKVG
+1445 KTNGILQQKVG

-1469 LQERGVKLQD
+1469 LQERGIKLQE

-1555 PKVGGASKAFY
+1555 PKVGGASAAFY

-1574 DRVNHFASNP
+1574 NRVNYFASNP

-1599 ITTGSRVKKLESDE
+1599 VTTGSRVKKLETDE
-1613 RVQSR
+1613 GVQSR
-1618 RLSDLLYS
+1618 KLSDLLYS
-1626 NGKYNEERNPM
+1626 EGKYNKERNPM

-1642 KNKVAGYS
+1642 RNKVAGYS

-1658 LKKFISVN
+1658 LKKFITVN
-1666 TTNDDVVV
+1666 TTNDDVIVP
-1674 SPNVPTDN
+1674 PNMPTDN
-1682 LGAVFLLV
+1682 LGSVFILV

-1719 NSLLSDCLSRDYNIR
+1719 NGILSDCLSRDYNIR
-1734 LEAIKK
+1734 LNAVKQ

-1754 VGDKNTNVVSIKRNG
+1754 IGDKNINSVSIKRNG

-1774 FNLNNPSSTLL
+1774 FNLNNPSPTLL
-1785 SDFFTAITSLNPRI
+1785 NDFFTAVTSLNPRI

-1806 RNGVALEEFDEAGA
+1806 RNGVALAEFDEAGA
-1820 LVLDL
+1820 LMLDL

-1839 VGEDGKPVKGETID
+1839 VGADGKPIKGETVD

-1867 TTVPYSGKLY
+1867 VTVPYGGKLY

-1892 TDINLIEEL
+1892 TDTNLIEEL
-1901 EINRIIDSNNLT
+1901 EINRIIDSNNLA

-1931 NPIVVKRTSSRHIVK
+1931 NPVVVKRTGSRHIVK

-1969 EAAKRELDLEQ
+1969 EAAKQELNLEQ
-1980 QFTGVAEDVSL
+1980 QFTGVAEDVPL
-1991 EEVPDVAAQLTGN
+1991 EEVPDVAQQLVGN
-2004 FTQQP
+2004 FTEQTTPQTTSVMQP
-2009 QVTEPVVVTEVKPKQ
+2009 EVKDKQ

-2054 KDMGHKS
+2054 KNMGHKS
-2061 TLKKIFT
+2061 TLKKIFN

-2086 GKGIATVGINNI
+2086 SKGIATVGINNI

>member
-13 KGLSV
+13 KGLNV

-33 INSNTTFEQQDRLY
+33 IDSNTTFEQQDRLY

-53 ERYGREAFK
+53 EKYGRDAFK
-62 NTPYQERDAQFERDI
+62 STPWQERDAQFERDI
-77 TLEALEDKYAGDPNI
+77 TLEALEDKYKGDPNI
-92 EEYKTLSIKGMQK
+92 EEYKTLSVKGMQE

-117 QKDFKNL
+117 QKDFEAL
-124 EKHKRNIDNLDIKD
+124 ENYKRNVDNLDIED
-138 DTKPLTLKGRLKSAY
+138 DTKPLTLKERLKSAH

-159 PTGGIKSQQEIQ
+159 PTGGVKSQQEIQ
-171 KEGAQTIYDTKKK
+171 KDGAQTAYDTKKK
-184 ISEEAYEKIRIEDNE
+184 ISEEAYEKIRTEDNE
-199 DIINSSK
+199 RIINSSK
-206 KEADIVKSDLL
+206 KEADIVKGDLL

-245 AFKDAKELENLTPE
+245 AFKDSKELEDLTPE

-266 SKAAVSEIADEWK
+266 SKAAVSEVADEWK

-294 KQSGLRKFGLT
+294 KQSGLKKFGLT

-335 GGEDLSLFL
+335 GGESLSNFL
-344 QGLSPELDEEGNH
+344 QGYNDEGE
-357 KKLPWYFNPQY
+357 KLPWYFNPQY
-368 WSGVDQFNTFSEAEQ
+368 WNGVDQFNTFSEAEQ

-407 WNYNTLLESVKM
+407 WNWNTALESIKM

-425 MALMNYIGGVS
+425 MALMNYIGGVG
-436 SNFVAKRFGAQFTK
+436 SNLGAKAFGAQFSK
-450 SILNPRT
+450 SVFNPRT
-457 MLLEGTSNFAKGI
+457 MLLEGTSNLAKGV

-475 ALVNINAA
+475 VAVNMNAA
-483 VPMAFSMGHNVYT
+483 VPMAFSMGLNTYN

-505 LNALIDKELA
+505 LNKIIDKELS

-540 KHINDYLAEIDKELA
+540 QHINDYLNEIDKELS
-555 ANPELTLTVPKD
+555 ANPEMKLKVSKEQ
-567 KIKQQIIDDT
+567 IRQQIINDT

-594 ETLRKNLE
+594 DALRKGLE
-602 AKHKADFDAIEK
+602 DKHKADFDAIEE

-622 QATVTQFKEMATN
+622 QATVTQFKEMTTN

-648 LNIGKDITKNVVEDA
+648 LNIGKDVTKNVVEDA

-693 DSHSENLSK
+693 DSHSENFAK

-735 VEQGYKDVKDGFFD
+735 VEQGYKDVKDGFFE

-818 VNKVLKDN
+818 INKVLKDN

-959 TRAQLIYTKLFDS
+959 TRAQLIYTRLFDS
-972 DMTERLSQLEKSIS
+972 DMTERLSQLEKAIS

-993 ESSDA
+993 GSSDA

-1005 GLQATHKGLTEQLS
+1005 GVQATHKGLTEQLS

-1027 LESELEAL
+1027 LKDELEVL
-1035 KSKGESLTEE
+1035 KTKGDSLTEE

-1060 KQSISDIKA
+1060 EQSIKDIKA
-1069 ELKALKRFNYD
+1069 ELKSLDKFN
-1080 PAIDQYDE
+1080 QDE
-1088 EGNIILSSQTEF
+1088 VTENNF
-1100 QALSKEQILAL
+1100 GVLSKEQILAL
-1111 NPEERALMLDTRNLN
+1111 NPEERALMLDARNLN
-1126 KYNLEQ
+1126 KYSLEQ
-1132 QKIIKEL
+1132 QKVIKEL
-1139 IKELK
+1139 IKDLK

-1174 LDNQEIFEEYAN
+1174 LDNQDVFEEYAN
-1186 YMEKSFQKRAAF
+1186 YMEKSFQKRASF

-1241 PERESVL
+1241 PERKDIL
-1248 EHLLKL
+1248 EPLLKL

-1266 STIQDPSKNVALKN
+1266 SVVPDISKNTALKN
-1280 LALTFIKNANSV
+1280 LALNFIKNANSV

-1297 MLEKAIDAST
+1297 MLERAIDAST

-1331 QVKNDRETKIAREKQ
+1331 QVKNDRETRIAREKQ

-1364 QKNKDEEDKLN
+1364 QKKKDEEGKLD

-1422 EDIINDATI
+1422 EDVINDATI

-1445 KTNGVLQQKVG
+1445 KTNGILQQKVG

-1469 LQERGVKLQD
+1469 LQERGIKLQD

-1555 PKVGGASKAFY
+1555 PKVGGASAAFY

-1574 DRVNHFASNP
+1574 NRVNYFASNP

-1613 RVQSR
+1613 TITSKK
-1618 RLSDLLYS
+1618 LSDLLYS
-1626 NGKYNEERNPM
+1626 EGKYNEERNPM

-1642 KNKVAGYS
+1642 RNKVAGYS

-1658 LKKFISVN
+1658 LKKFITIN
-1666 TTNDDVVV
+1666 TTNDDVIVP
-1674 SPNVPTDN
+1674 PNTPTDN
-1682 LGAVFLLV
+1682 LGSVFLLV

-1719 NSLLSDCLSRDYNIR
+1719 NSILSDCLSRDYNIR
-1734 LEAIKK
+1734 LNAIKQ
-1740 LCSLLVLTEEDNIL
+1740 LCSLLVLTEDDNIL
-1754 VGDKNTNVVSIKRNG
+1754 IGDKNINSVSIKRNG

-1774 FNLNNPSSTLL
+1774 FNLNNPSPTLL

-1806 RNGVALEEFDEAGA
+1806 RNGVALAEFDEANA
-1820 LVLDL
+1820 LMLDL

-1839 VGEDGKPVKGETID
+1839 VDEDGKPIKGETVD
-1853 IPIEEPSSTTNAKV
+1853 IPIEEPSNTTNAKV
-1867 TTVPYSGKLY
+1867 ITVPYSGKLY
-1877 KYIDKKYYTFEGEEI
+1877 KYIDKKYYTFEGAEI
-1892 TDINLIEEL
+1892 TDANLIEEL
-1901 EINRIIDSNNLT
+1901 EINRIIDANNLT

-1946 ATKETALEIIAKYKA
+1946 ATKETSLEIIAKYKA

-1980 QFTGVAEDVSL
+1980 QFTGVAEDVPL
-1991 EEVPDVAAQLTGN
+1991 EEVPDVAQQLVGN
-2004 FTQQP
+2004 FTEQP
-2009 QVTEPVVVTEVKPKQ
+2009 QVTESVAATEVKLKQ

-2039 NLHNSDNLTTFVDII
+2039 NLHNSNKLTTFVDII
-2054 KDMGHKS
+2054 KDMGYKS
-2061 TLKKIFT
+2061 TLKKIFN

-2086 GKGIATVGINNI
+2086 SKGIATVGINNI

>member
-1 MGVEKLKGLQGL
+1 MGVERLKGLQGL
-13 KGLSV
+13 KGLST
-18 EARKAWKQQQ
+18 EAREAWRQQQ
-28 IEAGY
+28 IDLGK
-33 INSNTTFEQQDRLY
+33 ITDNTSWEQQDRLY

-53 ERYGREAFK
+53 EKYGRDAFK
-62 NTPYQERDAQFERDI
+62 STSWQERDAQFERDI
-77 TLEALEDKYAGDPNI
+77 TLEALEDKYKGDPNI
-92 EEYKTLSIKGMQK
+92 EEYKTLSVKGMQE
-105 LIESEHVNTLEL
+105 LIESEHISSVVLQNEYNDIQKKKKELEEKGQEINT
-117 QKDFKNL
+117 DP
-124 EKHKRNIDNLDIKD
+124 
-138 DTKPLTLKGRLKSAY
+138 TSLKSWALRTVGRTATSSISQYASYNPYTVQAESLDKVY
-153 ETSVFV
+153 EH
-159 PTGGIKSQQEIQ
+159 
-171 KEGAQTIYDTKKK
+171 DKKK
-184 ISEEAYEKIRIEDNE
+184 SAEAYEKIRTEDNE
-199 DIINSSK
+199 RIINSSK
-206 KEADIVKSDLL
+206 KEADIVKGDLL
-217 LEYNNGNIAIE
+217 LEYNNGNISIE

-245 AFKDAKELENLTPE
+245 AFKDSKELEDLTPE

-294 KQSGLRKFGLT
+294 KQSGLKKFGLT

-314 AHIANTALGYYALL
+314 AHIANTAVGYYALL

-344 QGLSPELDEEGNH
+344 QGLSTELDEEGNH

-368 WSGVDQFNTFSEAEQ
+368 WSGVDQFNTFSEAKQ

-407 WNYNTLLESVKM
+407 WNWNTALESVKM

-425 MALMNYIGGVS
+425 MALMNYIGGIG
-436 SNFVAKRFGAQFTK
+436 SNMMTKSVGAKFTK
-450 SILNPRT
+450 SIFNPRT
-457 MLLEGTSNFAKGI
+457 MLLEGTNNFAKGV

-475 ALVNINAA
+475 VAVNVNAA
-483 VPMAFSMGHNVYT
+483 VPMAFSMGLNTYN

-505 LNALIDKELA
+505 LNKIIDKELA
-515 DTIKNLPQE
+515 DTINNLPQE
-524 VVNQAIDNYIN
+524 VVNQAIDSYIN
-535 SAEMQ
+535 SDEMQ
-540 KHINDYLAEIDKELA
+540 QHINDYLAEIDKELS
-555 ANPELTLTVPKD
+555 ANPEMKLKVSKEQ
-567 KIKQQIIDDT
+567 IRQQIINDT

-586 AILNLQLG
+586 VILNLQLG
-594 ETLRKNLE
+594 DALRKGLE
-602 AKHKADFDAIEK
+602 DKHKADFDAIEK

-648 LNIGKDITKNVVEDA
+648 LNIGRDVTKNVVEDA
-663 AGNLVRVSKPLRK
+663 AGNLVRISKPLRK
-676 VAPIGKQIL
+676 IAPVGKQIL

-735 VEQGYKDVKDGFFD
+735 VEQGYKDVKDGFFE

-838 SLNVRE
+838 SLNMRE

-875 NDIASKSS
+875 DDVASKSS
-883 LVNDAYSTIQQY
+883 LVNDAYNTIQQY
-895 AEGNISDDIITSFVG
+895 AEGNINEDVITSFVG
-910 RPENKN
+910 RAENKG
-916 VSRDEA
+916 VSREEA
-922 EITIKYNAK
+922 KKAIQDNAK
-931 DLLEIQTKINDIND
+931 DLLEIQTKINNTND

-986 GNERVNT
+986 GNERINT
-993 ESSDA
+993 ESSET

-1005 GLQATHKGLTEQLS
+1005 GIQATHKGLTEQLT
-1019 KTEAFVKE
+1019 KTEDFVKE
-1027 LESELEAL
+1027 LKNELEGL

-1060 KQSISDIKA
+1060 EQSIKDIKA
-1069 ELKALKRFNYD
+1069 ELKSLDKFD
-1080 PAIDQYDE
+1080 KDE
-1088 EGNIILSSQTEF
+1088 LTEHHF
-1100 QALSKEQILAL
+1100 GVLSKEQILAL
-1111 NPEERALMLDTRNLN
+1111 NPEERALMLDARNLN
-1126 KYNLEQ
+1126 KYSLEQ
-1132 QKIIKEL
+1132 QKVIKEL
-1139 IKELK
+1139 IKDLK
-1144 LKDPNLLNDIKDA
+1144 LKDPNLLNDIKDT

-1163 QKANR
+1163 QKSNR

-1174 LDNQEIFEEYAN
+1174 LDNQDIFEEYAN
-1186 YMEKSFQKRAAF
+1186 YMEKSFQKRASF

-1233 IREYIKRR
+1233 IKEYIKRR
-1241 PERESVL
+1241 PERKDVL
-1248 EHLLKL
+1248 EPLLKL

-1266 STIQDPSKNVALKN
+1266 DVVPDISKNTALKN
-1280 LALTFIKNANSV
+1280 LALNFIKNANTV

-1331 QVKNDRETKIAREKQ
+1331 QVKNDRETRIAREKQ
-1346 LEEERKKREAEA
+1346 LEEERKKREAEI

-1364 QKNKDEEDKLN
+1364 QKEKDKEDKLD

-1409 KPEIENIDTTPSS
+1409 KPEIENIDTTPSP
-1422 EDIINDATI
+1422 EDVINDATI

-1445 KTNGVLQQKVG
+1445 KTNGILQQKVG

-1469 LQERGVKLQD
+1469 LQERGIKLQD

-1493 NVEVHFMLTKAKGT
+1493 NIQIHFMLTKAKGT

-1555 PKVGGASKAFY
+1555 PKVGGARDAFY
-1566 KLYNKIAL
+1566 KLYKKIAL
-1574 DRVNHFASNP
+1574 NRVNYFASNP

-1613 RVQSR
+1613 TITSKK
-1618 RLSDLLYS
+1618 LSDLLYS
-1626 NGKYNEERNPM
+1626 EGKYNEERNPM

-1642 KNKVAGYS
+1642 RNKVAGYS

-1658 LKKFISVN
+1658 LKKFITVN
-1666 TTNDDVVV
+1666 TTNDDVIVP
-1674 SPNVPTDN
+1674 PNTPTDN
-1682 LGAVFLLV
+1682 LGSVFLLV

-1719 NSLLSDCLSRDYNIR
+1719 SDILSRCLSRDYNTR
-1734 LEAIKK
+1734 LDAIKQ
-1740 LCSLLVLTEEDNIL
+1740 LCGLLVLTEEDNIL
-1754 VGDKNTNVVSIKRNG
+1754 IGDKNTNVISIKRNG

-1785 SDFFTAITSLNPRI
+1785 SDFFTAINSLNPRI

-1806 RNGVALEEFDEAGA
+1806 RNGVALAEFDEAGA
-1820 LVLDL
+1820 LMLDL

-1839 VGEDGKPVKGETID
+1839 VGADGKPIKGETTD

-1877 KYIDKKYYTFEGEEI
+1877 KYIDKKYYTFEGDEV
-1892 TDINLIEEL
+1892 TDVNLIEEL
-1901 EINRIIDSNNLT
+1901 EINRIIDSNNLIPVFT
-1913 PIDSKNGNAY
+1913 KNGNSY

-1931 NPIVVKRTSSRHIVK
+1931 NPIVVKRTGSRHIEK
-1946 ATKETALEIIAKYKA
+1946 ATKEAALTTIAKYKA

-1980 QFTGVAEDVSL
+1980 QFTGVAEDVKL
-1991 EEVPDVAAQLTGN
+1991 EEVTDVAAQLTGN

-2009 QVTEPVVVTEVKPKQ
+2009 KIEPVITEPVVVTEAKPKQ
-2024 EVKENINEVGGKSLE
+2024 EVKENINEVGGKPLE

-2061 TLKKIFT
+2061 TLKKMFN

-2086 GKGIATVGINNI
+2086 SKRIATVGINNI

>member
-1 MGVEKLKGLQGL
+1 MGIEKLKGLQGL
-13 KGLSV
+13 KGLSE
-18 EARKAWKQQQ
+18 EARNAWKQQQ
-28 IEAGY
+28 IDLGK
-33 INSNTTFEQQDRLY
+33 ITDNTSWEQQDRLY

-53 ERYGREAFK
+53 EKYGRDAFK
-62 NTPYQERDAQFERDI
+62 STPWQERDTQFERDI
-77 TLEALEDKYAGDPNI
+77 TLEALEDKYKGDPNI

-117 QKDFKNL
+117 QNDFKAL
-124 EKHKRNIDNLDIKD
+124 EKAKINIDNLDVED
-138 DTKPLTLKGRLKSAY
+138 DTKPLTLKERLKSAY

-171 KEGAQTIYDTKKK
+171 KEGAQTAYDTKKK
-184 ISEEAYEKIRIEDNE
+184 ISEETYEKIRVEDNE
-199 DIINSSK
+199 NIINSSK
-206 KEADIVKSDLL
+206 KEADVVKGNLL

-228 DIDALFEEAVK
+228 DINTLFDEAVK
-239 YSTYYK
+239 HSTYYK
-245 AFKDAKELENLTPE
+245 AFKDSKELEDLTPE
-259 EKINIIS
+259 EKINVIS
-266 SKAAVSEIADEWK
+266 SKAAVSENAGEWK
-279 SIETTDQLM
+279 SIETTNQLI

-294 KQSGLRKFGLT
+294 KQSGLKKFGLT

-314 AHIANTALGYYALL
+314 AHIANTALGYYALF

-335 GGEDLSLFL
+335 GGESLSNFL
-344 QGLSPELDEEGNH
+344 QGYNDEGE
-357 KKLPWYFNPQY
+357 KLPWYFNPQY
-368 WSGVDQFNTFSEAEQ
+368 WNGVDQFNTFSEAEQ

-425 MALMNYIGGVS
+425 MALMNYIGGVG
-436 SNFVAKRFGAQFTK
+436 SNIGAKTVGAKFTK
-450 SILNPRT
+450 SIFNPRT
-457 MLLEGTSNFAKGI
+457 MLQEGVSNVAKGV

-475 ALVNINAA
+475 VAVNMNAA
-483 VPMAFSMGHNVYT
+483 VPMAFSMGLNTYN

-505 LNALIDKELA
+505 LNKIIDKELA
-515 DTIKNLPQE
+515 DTINNLPQE
-524 VVNQAIDNYIN
+524 VVNQAINNYIN
-535 SAEMQ
+535 SDEMQ
-540 KHINDYLAEIDKELA
+540 QHINDYLAEIDKELS
-555 ANPELTLTVPKD
+555 ANPEMKLKVSKEQ
-567 KIKQQIIDDT
+567 IRQQIINDT

-586 AILNLQLG
+586 AVLNLQLG
-594 ETLRKNLE
+594 DALRKGLE
-602 AKHKADFDAIEK
+602 DKHKADFDAIEK

-622 QATVTQFKEMATN
+622 QATVTQFKEMTTN

-693 DSHSENLSK
+693 DSHSENFAK

-761 SPITNVS
+761 SPITNIS

-869 LNKFKN
+869 LNKFRN
-875 NDIASKSS
+875 NDIAAKSS
-883 LVNDAYSTIQQY
+883 IVRETYNTIQQY
-895 AEGNISDDIITSFVG
+895 AEGNISEDVITSFVG
-910 RPENKN
+910 RSENKDI
-916 VSRDEA
+916 SRE
-922 EITIKYNAK
+922 NAK
-931 DLLEIQTKINDIND
+931 VIIQDNAKQLVKIQEEINKINSI
-945 ALNQSEAGRNLSDR
+945 LNQSEAGRNLSER
-959 TRAQLIYTKLFDS
+959 TRRQLIYNRLFDS
-972 DMTERLSQLEKSIS
+972 DMTERLSQLEESIS
-986 GNERVNT
+986 GNNNIST
-993 ESSDA
+993 ESSEA
-998 AKYGGSK
+998 AKYGGIK
-1005 GLQATHKGLTEQLS
+1005 GIQATYRGLIEQLT

-1027 LESELEAL
+1027 LRDELEVL
-1035 KSKGESLTEE
+1035 KGKGEALTEE
-1045 ELNKLMEISLNLPYH
+1045 ELNRLMEISLNLPYH
-1060 KQSISDIKA
+1060 EQSVLDIER
-1069 ELKALKRFNYD
+1069 ELDALKPYYHDEITEIF
-1080 PAIDQYDE
+1080 DE
-1088 EGNIILSSQTEF
+1088 EGNLVLTDEPIFET
-1100 QALSKEQILAL
+1100 LSKEQILAL
-1111 NPEERALMLDTRNLN
+1111 NPEERALMLDVRNLN
-1126 KYNLEQ
+1126 KYSLEQ
-1132 QKIIKEL
+1132 QQVIKEL
-1139 IKELK
+1139 IKDLK

-1186 YMEKSFQKRAAF
+1186 YMEKSFQKRASF

-1241 PERESVL
+1241 PERESIL

-1266 STIQDPSKNVALKN
+1266 SVVPDISRNTALKN
-1280 LALTFIKNANSV
+1280 LALTFIKNANTV

-1297 MLEKAIDAST
+1297 MLERAIDAST

-1331 QVKNDRETKIAREKQ
+1331 QVKNDRETRIAREKQ

-1364 QKNKDEEDKLN
+1364 QKKKDEEDKLD

-1394 VISPSLEKQVQQSDV
+1394 VISPSLERQVQQSDV
-1409 KPEIENIDTTPSS
+1409 KPEIENIDTTPSP
-1422 EDIINDATI
+1422 EDVINDATI
-1431 HFISINPEFDVTPL
+1431 HFISINPEFDVMPL

-1469 LQERGVKLQD
+1469 LQERGIKLQD

-1493 NVEVHFMLTKAKGT
+1493 NIQIHFMLTKAKGT

-1521 EYTEDVKEI
+1521 EYTEDIKEI

-1555 PKVGGASKAFY
+1555 PKVGGASAAFY

-1574 DRVNHFASNP
+1574 NRVNYFASNP

-1599 ITTGSRVKKLESDE
+1599 ITTGSRVKKLETDE
-1613 RVQSR
+1613 GVQSR
-1618 RLSDLLYS
+1618 RLSDLLYFE
-1626 NGKYNEERNPM
+1626 GKYNEERNPM

-1642 KNKVAGYS
+1642 RNKVAGYS

-1658 LKKFISVN
+1658 LKNFITVN
-1666 TTNDDVVV
+1666 TTNDDVIVR
-1674 SPNVPTDN
+1674 PNVPTDN
-1682 LGAVFLLV
+1682 LGSVFLLV

-1704 SFYNTISDGKLKERI
+1704 SFYNTIFDGKLKERI
-1719 NSLLSDCLSRDYNIR
+1719 NDILSKCLSRDYNTR
-1734 LEAIKK
+1734 LDAIKQ
-1740 LCSLLVLTEEDNIL
+1740 LCGLLVLTEEDNIL
-1754 VGDKNTNVVSIKRNG
+1754 IGDKNTNVVSIKRNG

-1774 FNLNNPSSTLL
+1774 FNLNNPSPTLV
-1785 SDFFTAITSLNPRI
+1785 SDFFAAVTSLNPRI

-1806 RNGVALEEFDEAGA
+1806 RNGVALAEFDEAGA
-1820 LVLDL
+1820 LMLDL

-1839 VGEDGKPVKGETID
+1839 VGEDGKPIKGETID
-1853 IPIEEPSSTTNAKV
+1853 IPIEEPSNITNAKV

-1892 TDINLIEEL
+1892 TDANLIEEL
-1901 EINRIIDSNNLT
+1901 EINRIIDTNNLA

-1931 NPIVVKRTSSRHIVK
+1931 NPVVVKRTGSRHIVK

-1969 EAAKRELDLEQ
+1969 EAAKQELNLEQ
-1980 QFTGVAEDVSL
+1980 QFTGVAEDVLL
-1991 EEVPDVAAQLTGN
+1991 EEVPDVAQQLVGN
-2004 FTQQP
+2004 FTEQTTPQTTSVIQP
-2009 QVTEPVVVTEVKPKQ
+2009 EVKDKQ

-2054 KDMGHKS
+2054 KNMGHKS

-2068 SKGWS
+2068 AKGWK

-2086 GKGIATVGINNI
+2086 SKGIATVGINNI

>member
-28 IEAGY
+28 IDAGY
-33 INSNTTFEQQDRLY
+33 INANTTFEQQDRLY

-62 NTPYQERDAQFERDI
+62 NTPYQERDVQFERDL

-92 EEYKTLSIKGMQK
+92 EEYKTLSIKGMQE
-105 LIESEHVNTLEL
+105 LIESDHISAVALQNEYNNIQKKKKELEERGQEINTDPTSLRSWALRTAGVTATSSISQSASYNPYTVQAESLDQVYEHD
-117 QKDFKNL
+117 KK
-124 EKHKRNIDNLDIKD
+124 
-138 DTKPLTLKGRLKSAY
+138 KSAD
-153 ETSVFV
+153 
-159 PTGGIKSQQEIQ
+159 I
-171 KEGAQTIYDTKKK
+171 
-184 ISEEAYEKIRIEDNE
+184 YEKIRTEDNE
-199 DIINSSK
+199 RIINSSK
-206 KEADIVKSDLL
+206 KEADIVKNDLI
-217 LEYNNGNIAIE
+217 LEYNNGNITTE
-228 DIDALFEEAVK
+228 DINALFEEAVK

-266 SKAAVSEIADEWK
+266 SKAAVSEMADEWK

-305 LKNVGVGGV
+305 LQNVGVGGV
-314 AHIANTALGYYALL
+314 AHIVNTALGYYALL
-328 QAGKDLD
+328 QAGKDLE
-335 GGEDLSLFL
+335 GGDNLSLFL
-344 QGLSPELDEEGNH
+344 QGLSPELDEEENH

-368 WSGVDQFNTFSEAEQ
+368 WSGVDRFNTFSEAEQ

-407 WNYNTLLESVKM
+407 WNWNTALESVKM
-419 GKYLWS
+419 GKYIWS
-425 MALMNYIGGVS
+425 TILMNYIGGVG
-436 SNFVAKRFGAQFTK
+436 SNLGAKAVGAQFTK
-450 SILNPRT
+450 SIFNPRT

-475 ALVNINAA
+475 ALVNANAA
-483 VPMAFSMGHNVYT
+483 VPMAFSMGHNIYT

-515 DTIKNLPQE
+515 DAIKNLPQE
-524 VVNQAIDNYIN
+524 VVNQAIDSYIN
-535 SAEMQ
+535 SAEVQ
-540 KHINDYLAEIDKELA
+540 KHINDYLAEIDKEIA
-555 ANPELTLTVPKD
+555 TNPELTLAVPKD
-567 KIKQQIIDDT
+567 KIRQQIIDDT
-577 KAEILKDPT
+577 KNEILKDPT

-594 ETLRKNLE
+594 ETLRKDLE
-602 AKHKADFDAIEK
+602 AKHKDDFDAIEK

-648 LNIGKDITKNVVEDA
+648 LNIGKDVNKNVVEDA
-663 AGNLVRVSKPLRK
+663 AGNLVRISKPLRK

-693 DSHSENLSK
+693 DSHSENLAK

-735 VEQGYKDVKDGFFD
+735 VEQGYKDVKDGFFE

-809 RMLDYEIET
+809 RVLDYEVET
-818 VNKVLKDN
+818 VNKILKEN
-826 KEDLLSISQMIQ
+826 KEDLLAIGQMIQ

-875 NDIASKSS
+875 NDVASKSS
-883 LVNDAYSTIQQY
+883 IVNDAYSTIQQY
-895 AEGNISDDIITSFVG
+895 TDGNISDDVITSFVG
-910 RPENKN
+910 RSENKN
-916 VSRDEA
+916 ISREEA
-922 EITIKYNAK
+922 KIAIQNNAK
-931 DLLEIQTKINDIND
+931 ELLEIQTKINDINES
-945 ALNQSEAGRNLSDR
+945 LNHSEAGRNLSDR

-986 GNERVNT
+986 GNGRINT
-993 ESSDA
+993 ESSEA
-998 AKYGGSK
+998 AKYGGNK
-1005 GLQATHKGLTEQLS
+1005 GIQATHKGLTEQLT
-1019 KTEAFVKE
+1019 KTEALVKE
-1027 LESELEAL
+1027 LKDELEIL
-1035 KSKGESLTEE
+1035 KNKGETLTEE

-1060 KQSISDIKA
+1060 EQSIKDIKA
-1069 ELKALKRFNYD
+1069 ELKTLDKFN
-1080 PAIDQYDE
+1080 QE
-1088 EGNIILSSQTEF
+1088 EVIEHHFGV
-1100 QALSKEQILAL
+1100 LSKEQILAL
-1111 NPEERALMLDTRNLN
+1111 NPEERALMLDARNLN
-1126 KYNLEQ
+1126 KYSLEQ
-1132 QKIIKEL
+1132 QQVIKEL
-1139 IKELK
+1139 IKDLK

-1186 YMEKSFQKRAAF
+1186 YMEKSFQKRASF

-1219 LKDALFANNIGSAG
+1219 LKDVLFSNNIGSTG
-1233 IREYIKRR
+1233 IKEYIKRR
-1241 PERESVL
+1241 PERKDVL

-1254 TDLHAAINTVIN
+1254 TDLYAAINTVI
-1266 STIQDPSKNVALKN
+1266 DNVVPDISRNTALKN
-1280 LALTFIKNANSV
+1280 LALTFIKNANTV
-1292 DEAME
+1292 YEAME

-1320 NLTSYNFLRNA
+1320 NLNSYNFLRNA
-1331 QVKNDRETKIAREKQ
+1331 QVKNDRETRIARERQ
-1346 LEEERKKREAEA
+1346 LEKERKKREAEA

-1364 QKNKDEEDKLN
+1364 QKKKDEEDKVD

-1382 ATEDVDLDGDGN
+1382 ATEDVDLDSDGN

-1409 KPEIENIDTTPSS
+1409 ELEIEDIDTTPSQ

-1431 HFISINPEFDVTPL
+1431 HFISINPEFEVTPL

-1469 LQERGVKLQD
+1469 LQERGIKLQE

-1493 NVEVHFMLTKAKGT
+1493 DIKVHFMLTKSKGT
-1507 KDQDPVQTIMFNVI
+1507 QGEDPVQTIAFNVI
-1521 EYTEDVKEI
+1521 KYTKEVEEI
-1530 HDESRGKPITIN
+1530 HEESRGGVILANDEK
-1542 GKQWLIIGNSGYN
+1542 WLIIGNSGYN
-1555 PKVGGASKAFY
+1555 PKVGGAQKAFY
-1566 KLYNKIAL
+1566 KLYNKMATN
-1574 DRVNHFASNP
+1574 RTSFFANNP
-1584 DGEYYVS
+1584 DEQYYIS

-1613 RVQSR
+1613 KIQSR
-1618 RLSDLLYS
+1618 KLSDLLYS
-1626 NGKYNEERNPM
+1626 EGKHNEERNPI

-1658 LKKFISVN
+1658 LKKFITIN
-1666 TTNDDVVV
+1666 TTNDDVVI
-1674 SPNVPTDN
+1674 SPNIPPSN
-1682 LGAVFLLV
+1682 LGATFLLV

-1719 NSLLSDCLSRDYNIR
+1719 TELLSDCLSRSYNTR
-1734 LEAIKK
+1734 LDAVKK
-1740 LCSLLVLTEEDNIL
+1740 LCNLLVLTEEDNIL
-1754 VGDKNTNVVSIKRNG
+1754 IGDKNTNVVSIKRNG
-1769 TVYKT
+1769 TVYKS
-1774 FNLNNPSSTLL
+1774 FNLNNPSATLT
-1785 SDFFTAITSLNPRI
+1785 SEFFTTIESFNPRI
-1799 NITESTL
+1799 NITQSTL
-1806 RNGVALEEFDEAGA
+1806 SNGALLAEFDEAGA
-1820 LVLDL
+1820 LMLDL

-1839 VGEDGKPVKGETID
+1839 VGEDGKPIKGEIID
-1853 IPIEEPSSTTNAKV
+1853 VVLEPSTTTTNSNV
-1867 TTVPYSGKLY
+1867 TTIPYNGKLY
-1877 KYIDKKYYTFEGEEI
+1877 KYIDDKYYTFEGQEI
-1892 TDINLIEEL
+1892 TDNELIEAL
-1901 EINRIIDSNNLT
+1901 EINRLIETNGLT
-1913 PIDSKNGNAY
+1913 AVYNKNGYSY
-1923 YIIDDNPD
+1923 YIVDDNPD
-1931 NPIVVKRTSSRHIVK
+1931 NPIVVKRTNNRTIVRASK
-1946 ATKETALEIIAKYKA
+1946 DAALQMINKYKA

-1969 EAAKRELDLEQ
+1969 EAAKQELSLEQ
-1980 QFTGVAEDVSL
+1980 QFTGVAEDVPL

-2039 NLHNSDNLTTFVDII
+2039 NLHNSNNLSTFVDII

-2068 SKGWS
+2068 VKGWK

-2086 GKGIATVGINNI
+2086 SKGVALVGINNI

>member
-18 EARKAWKQQQ
+18 EARDAWRQQQ
-28 IEAGY
+28 IDLGK
-33 INSNTTFEQQDRLY
+33 ITDNTSWEQQDRLY
-47 RNQQYI
+47 RNQKYI
-53 ERYGREAFK
+53 EKYGRDAFK
-62 NTPYQERDAQFERDI
+62 STPWQERDAQFERDV
-77 TLEALEDKYAGDPNI
+77 TLEALEDKYKGDPNI
-92 EEYKTLSIKGMQK
+92 EEYKTLSIKGMQE

-117 QKDFKNL
+117 KKDFEDL
-124 EKHKRNIDNLDIKD
+124 EKYKRDVDNLDVED
-138 DTKPLTLKGRLKSAY
+138 DTKPLTLKERLKSAY

-159 PTGGIKSQQEIQ
+159 PTGGVKSQQEIQ
-171 KEGAQTIYDTKKK
+171 KEGAQTAYDTKKK

-199 DIINSSK
+199 RIVNSSK
-206 KEADIVKSDLL
+206 KEADIVKGNLL
-217 LEYNNGNIAIE
+217 LEYNNGNIAVE

-245 AFKDAKELENLTPE
+245 AFKDSKELEDLTPE

-266 SKAAVSEIADEWK
+266 SKAAVSEVADEWK

-294 KQSGLRKFGLT
+294 KQSGLKKFGLA

-328 QAGKDLD
+328 QAGKDLN
-335 GGEDLSLFL
+335 GGESLSNFL
-344 QGLSPELDEEGNH
+344 QGYNDKGE
-357 KKLPWYFNPQY
+357 KLPWYFNPQY
-368 WSGVDQFNTFSEAEQ
+368 WNGVDQFNTFSEAEQ

-407 WNYNTLLESVKM
+407 WNWNTALESVKM

-425 MALMNYIGGVS
+425 MALMNYIGGVG
-436 SNFVAKRFGAQFTK
+436 SNLGAKAFGAQFTK

-457 MLLEGTSNFAKGI
+457 ILQEGVSNIAKGV

-475 ALVNINAA
+475 IAVNMNAA
-483 VPMAFSMGHNVYT
+483 VPMAFSMGLNTYN

-505 LNALIDKELA
+505 LNKIIDKELT
-515 DTIKNLPQE
+515 DTISNLPQE
-524 VVNQAIDNYIN
+524 VVNQAIDSYIN

-540 KHINDYLAEIDKELA
+540 QHINEYLAEIDKELA
-555 ANPELTLTVPKD
+555 ANPEMKLKVSKEQ
-567 KIKQQIIDDT
+567 IRQQIIDDT
-577 KAEILKDPT
+577 KAAILKDPT
-586 AILNLQLG
+586 AVLNMQLG
-594 ETLRKNLE
+594 DALRKGLE
-602 AKHKADFDAIEK
+602 DKHKADFDAIEE

-648 LNIGKDITKNVVEDA
+648 LNIGRDVTKNVVEDV

-693 DSHSENLSK
+693 DSHSENLAK

-809 RMLDYEIET
+809 KTLDYEIET

-826 KEDLLSISQMIQ
+826 KEDLLSIGQMIQ

-844 EALLNHNLLEA
+844 EASLNHNLLEA
-855 KDAKLKQAFDLLYN
+855 KDAKLKQAFELLYN
-869 LNKFKN
+869 LNSFGK
-875 NDIASKSS
+875 NDIAAKSS
-883 LVNDAYSTIQQY
+883 IVKEAYDTIQQY
-895 AEGNISDDIITSFVG
+895 AEGNISEEVITSFVG
-910 RPENKN
+910 RTENKDI
-916 VSRDEA
+916 SREDA
-922 EITIKYNAK
+922 KAIIQDNAK
-931 DLLEIQTKINDIND
+931 QLVKVQEEINKINN
-945 ALNQSEAGRNLSDR
+945 ALNQSEAGQKLSER
-959 TRAQLIYTKLFDS
+959 TRRQLVYAKLFDS
-972 DMTERLSQLEKSIS
+972 DMSDRLSQLEESIS
-986 GNERVNT
+986 GNKNINNT
-993 ESSDA
+993 SSNK
-998 AKYGGSK
+998 AKYGSLQGVQASKK
-1005 GLQATHKGLTEQLS
+1005 GLQSYINSLES
-1019 KTEAFVKE
+1019 KIKE
-1027 LESELEAL
+1027 WESELE
-1035 KSKGESLTEE
+1035 SLTNKENLTQD
-1045 ELNKLMEISLNLPYH
+1045 ELQKLMEINLNLPYN
-1060 KQSISDIKA
+1060 KQLVEDAKI
-1069 ELKALKRFNYD
+1069 ELNNIDKLESTDEDGTINIPALD
-1080 PAIDQYDE
+1080 LE
-1088 EGNIILSSQTEF
+1088 LLT
-1100 QALSKEQILAL
+1100 KEQILAL
-1111 NPEERALMLDTRNLN
+1111 NPEERALMLDARNLN

-1132 QKIIKEL
+1132 QQVIKEL
-1139 IKELK
+1139 IKDLK

-1168 EAYDRI
+1168 EAYHRI
-1174 LDNQEIFEEYAN
+1174 LDNQEVFEEYAN
-1186 YMEKSFQKRAAF
+1186 YMEKSFQNRASF
-1198 IAKELVMDKVSDILD
+1198 IAKELVMDKVSEILD
-1213 NTADED
+1213 NTTDED
-1219 LKDALFANNIGSAG
+1219 LKDVLFVNNIGSTG
-1233 IREYIKRR
+1233 IKEYIKRR
-1241 PERESVL
+1241 PERKDVL
-1248 EHLLKL
+1248 EPLLKL

-1266 STIQDPSKNVALKN
+1266 NTIPNPSKNVALKN
-1280 LALTFIKNANSV
+1280 LALNFIKNANTV

-1297 MLEKAIDAST
+1297 MLERAIDNFT
-1307 DETFKKDLDTILE
+1307 DESSKKDLDTVLE

-1331 QVKNDRETKIAREKQ
+1331 QVKNDRETRIAREKQ
-1346 LEEERKKREAEA
+1346 LEEERKKREAET
-1358 KALEEE
+1358 KALKEE
-1364 QKNKDEEDKLN
+1364 NKPVEDDKLD
-1375 PEKAELL
+1375 PSKSELL
-1382 ATEDVDLDGDGN
+1382 ATQDVDLDDDGN
-1394 VISPSLEKQVQQSDV
+1394 IVSPSLEKQAQQSED
-1409 KPEIENIDTTPSS
+1409 KPEIENIDTTPSP
-1422 EDIINDATI
+1422 EDVINDATI
-1431 HFISINPEFDVTPL
+1431 HFISINPEFDVTSL
-1445 KTNGVLQQKVG
+1445 KTNGVLQQKIG

-1469 LQERGVKLQD
+1469 LQERNIKLQE

-1493 NVEVHFMLTKAKGT
+1493 NVEVHFMLTKSKGT
-1507 KDQDPVQTIMFNVI
+1507 KGEDPVQTIAFNVI
-1521 EYTEDVKEI
+1521 EYTKEVEEI
-1530 HDESRGKPITIN
+1530 HDESRGGVILAN
-1542 GKQWLIIGNSGYN
+1542 GKRWLIIGNSGYN
-1555 PKVGGASKAFY
+1555 PKVGGADKAFY
-1566 KLYNKIAL
+1566 KLYNKMSAK
-1574 DRVNHFASNP
+1574 RTSFFANNP
-1584 DGEYYVS
+1584 DEQYYIS
-1591 PEYTNIKE
+1591 SEYTNIKE
-1599 ITTGSRVKKLESDE
+1599 ITTGSRVKKLETDE
-1613 RVQSR
+1613 SVQSR
-1618 RLSDLLYS
+1618 RLSNLLYS
-1626 NGKYNEERNPM
+1626 EGKYNEERNPM

-1642 KNKVAGYS
+1642 RNKVAGYS

-1658 LKKFISVN
+1658 LKKFITIN
-1666 TTNDDVVV
+1666 TTNDDIVV

-1719 NSLLSDCLSRDYNIR
+1719 TGLLSDCLSRDYNTR
-1734 LEAIKK
+1734 LDAIKK

-1754 VGDKNTNVVSIKRNG
+1754 IGDKNTNVVSIKRNG
-1769 TVYKT
+1769 TVYKS
-1774 FNLNNPSSTLL
+1774 FNLNSPSATLT
-1785 SDFFTAITSLNPRI
+1785 SEFFAAIESFNPRI
-1799 NITESTL
+1799 NITQSTL
-1806 RNGVALEEFDEAGA
+1806 SNGATLAEFDEAGA
-1820 LVLDL
+1820 LMLDL
-1825 ASLATRNAFYSVYN
+1825 ATLATRNAFYSVYN
-1839 VGEDGKPVKGETID
+1839 VGEDGKPIKGETTD
-1853 IPIEEPSSTTNAKV
+1853 VVLEPSTTTTNSNV
-1867 TTVPYSGKLY
+1867 ITIPYNGKLH
-1877 KYIDKKYYTFEGEEI
+1877 KYIDGKYYTFEGQEI
-1892 TDINLIEEL
+1892 TDNELIESL
-1901 EINRIIDSNNLT
+1901 EINRLIDNNGLT
-1913 PIDSKNGNAY
+1913 AIANKSGYSY

-1931 NPIVVKRTSSRHIVK
+1931 NPIVVKRTSNRTIVRASK
-1946 ATKETALEIIAKYKA
+1946 DAALQMINKYKV

-1969 EAAKRELDLEQ
+1969 EAAKQELSLEQ
-1980 QFTGVAEDVSL
+1980 QFTGVAEDVFL
-1991 EEVPDVAAQLTGN
+1991 EEVPDVSAQLTGN

-2039 NLHNSDNLTTFVDII
+2039 NLHNSNNLTTFVDII

-2068 SKGWS
+2068 TKGWK

-2086 GKGIATVGINNI
+2086 SKGVALVGINNI

>member
-13 KGLSV
+13 KGLST
-18 EARKAWKQQQ
+18 EAREAWKQQQ
-28 IEAGY
+28 IDLGK
-33 INSNTTFEQQDRLY
+33 ISSGTSFEQQDRLY

-53 ERYGREAFK
+53 EKYGRDAFK
-62 NTPYQERDAQFERDI
+62 STPYQERDAQFERDT
-77 TLEALEDKYAGDPNI
+77 TLEALEDKYKGDPNI

-117 QKDFKNL
+117 QKDFKAL
-124 EKHKRNIDNLDIKD
+124 EKAKTNIDNLDVED
-138 DTKPLTLKGRLKSAY
+138 NNKPLTLKERLKSAY

-159 PTGGIKSQQEIQ
+159 PTGSIKSQQEIQ
-171 KEGAQTIYDTKKK
+171 KEGAQTAYDTKKK

-199 DIINSSK
+199 NIINSSK
-206 KEADIVKSDLL
+206 KEADVVKGDLL
-217 LEYNNGNIAIE
+217 LEYNKGNITTE
-228 DIDALFEEAVK
+228 DIDTLFEEVVK

-245 AFKDAKELENLTPE
+245 AFKDSKELEDLTPE

-266 SKAAVSEIADEWK
+266 SKAAVSETAGEWK
-279 SIETTDQLM
+279 SIETTNQLI

-294 KQSGLRKFGLT
+294 KQSGLKKFGLT

-328 QAGKDLD
+328 QAGKDLE
-335 GGEDLSLFL
+335 GGDSLSKFL
-344 QGLSPELDEEGNH
+344 QGYNDEGE
-357 KKLPWYFNPQY
+357 KLPWYFNPQY

-407 WNYNTLLESVKM
+407 WNWNTALESVKM

-425 MALMNYIGGVS
+425 MALMNYLGGIG
-436 SNFVAKRFGAQFTK
+436 SNIGAKTVGAKFTK
-450 SILNPRT
+450 SIFNPRT
-457 MLLEGTSNFAKGI
+457 MLQEGVSNFAKGV

-475 ALVNINAA
+475 AAVNINAA
-483 VPMAFSMGHNVYT
+483 VPMAFSMGLNTYN

-505 LNALIDKELA
+505 LNKLIDKELA

-540 KHINDYLAEIDKELA
+540 QHINNYLAEIDKELA
-555 ANPELTLTVPKD
+555 ANPEMKLKVSKEQ
-567 KIKQQIIDDT
+567 IRQQIINDT

-586 AILNLQLG
+586 AVLNMQLG
-594 ETLRKNLE
+594 DALRKGLE
-602 AKHKADFDAIEK
+602 DKHKADFDAIEK

-648 LNIGKDITKNVVEDA
+648 LNIGKDIAKNVVEDA
-663 AGNLVRVSKPLRK
+663 SGNLVRVSKPLRK
-676 VAPIGKQIL
+676 VAPVGKQIL

-693 DSHSENLSK
+693 DSHSENFAK

-735 VEQGYKDVKDGFFD
+735 VEQGYKDVKDGFFE

-761 SPITNVS
+761 SPITNIS

-809 RMLDYEIET
+809 RMLDYEIEA

-826 KEDLLSISQMIQ
+826 KEDLLSISQMVQ

-875 NDIASKSS
+875 DDIASKSS
-883 LVNDAYSTIQQY
+883 LVNDAYNTIQQY
-895 AEGNISDDIITSFVG
+895 AEGNINEDVITSFVG
-910 RPENKN
+910 RAENKDI
-916 VSRDEA
+916 SREEA
-922 EITIKYNAK
+922 KKTIQNNAK
-931 DLLEIQTKINDIND
+931 ELLEVQTKINSIND

-972 DMTERLSQLEKSIS
+972 DMTERLSQLEKAIS
-986 GNERVNT
+986 GNNNINT

-1005 GLQATHKGLTEQLS
+1005 GIQATHKGLTEQLT
-1019 KTEAFVKE
+1019 KTESFVKE
-1027 LESELEAL
+1027 LKNELEVL
-1035 KSKGESLTEE
+1035 KNKGESLTEE
-1045 ELNKLMEISLNLPYH
+1045 ELNRLMEIALNLPYH
-1060 KQSISDIKA
+1060 EQSIKDIKA
-1069 ELKALKRFNYD
+1069 ELKTLDKFN
-1080 PAIDQYDE
+1080 QDE
-1088 EGNIILSSQTEF
+1088 ITEHHF
-1100 QALSKEQILAL
+1100 GVLSKEQILAL
-1111 NPEERALMLDTRNLN
+1111 NPEERALMLDARNLN
-1126 KYNLEQ
+1126 KYSLEQ
-1132 QKIIKEL
+1132 QKVIKEL
-1139 IKELK
+1139 IKDLK

-1174 LDNQEIFEEYAN
+1174 LDNQDVFEEYAN
-1186 YMEKSFQKRAAF
+1186 YMEKSFQKRASF

-1219 LKDALFANNIGSAG
+1219 LRDVLFANNIGSAG
-1233 IREYIKRR
+1233 IKEYIKRK
-1241 PERESVL
+1241 PERESIL
-1248 EHLLKL
+1248 EPLLKL

-1266 STIQDPSKNVALKN
+1266 SVVPDISKNTALKN
-1280 LALTFIKNANSV
+1280 LALTFIKNANTV

-1297 MLEKAIDAST
+1297 MLEKAIDTST
-1307 DETFKKDLDTILE
+1307 DETFKKDLDTVLE

-1331 QVKNDRETKIAREKQ
+1331 QVKNDRETRIAREKQ

-1358 KALEEE
+1358 EALKEE
-1364 QKNKDEEDKLN
+1364 QKKKDEEGKLD

-1409 KPEIENIDTTPSS
+1409 KPEIENIDTTPSP
-1422 EDIINDATI
+1422 EDVINDATI
-1431 HFISINPEFDVTPL
+1431 HFISINPEFDVVPL

-1469 LQERGVKLQD
+1469 LQERGIKLQE

-1493 NVEVHFMLTKAKGT
+1493 NIQIHFMLTKAKGT

-1555 PKVGGASKAFY
+1555 PKVGGASAAFY

-1574 DRVNHFASNP
+1574 NRVNYFASNP

-1613 RVQSR
+1613 TITSKK
-1618 RLSDLLYS
+1618 LSDLLYS
-1626 NGKYNEERNPM
+1626 EGKYNEERNPM

-1642 KNKVAGYS
+1642 RNKAAGYS

-1658 LKKFISVN
+1658 LKKFITIN
-1666 TTNDDVVV
+1666 TTNDDVIVP
-1674 SPNVPTDN
+1674 PNTPTDN
-1682 LGAVFLLV
+1682 LGSVFLLV

-1719 NSLLSDCLSRDYNIR
+1719 NSILSDCLSRDYNIR
-1734 LEAIKK
+1734 LNAVKQ
-1740 LCSLLVLTEEDNIL
+1740 LCSLLVLTEDDNIL
-1754 VGDKNTNVVSIKRNG
+1754 IGDKNINSVSIKRNG

-1774 FNLNNPSSTLL
+1774 FNLNNPSPTLL
-1785 SDFFTAITSLNPRI
+1785 NEFFTAITSLNPRI

-1806 RNGVALEEFDEAGA
+1806 RNGVALAEFDEAGA
-1820 LVLDL
+1820 LMLDL

-1839 VGEDGKPVKGETID
+1839 VGEDGKPIKGETID
-1853 IPIEEPSSTTNAKV
+1853 IPIEEPSNTTNAKV

-1892 TDINLIEEL
+1892 TDVNLIEEL
-1901 EINRIIDSNNLT
+1901 EINRIIDTNNLA
-1913 PIDSKNGNAY
+1913 PIDAKNGNAY

-1931 NPIVVKRTSSRHIVK
+1931 NPLVVKRTGSRHIVK

-1969 EAAKRELDLEQ
+1969 EAAKQELNLEQ

-1991 EEVPDVAAQLTGN
+1991 EEVPDVAQQLVGN
-2004 FTQQP
+2004 FTEQTTPQTTSVMQP
-2009 QVTEPVVVTEVKPKQ
+2009 EVKDKQ

-2054 KDMGHKS
+2054 KNMGHKS
-2061 TLKKIFT
+2061 TLKKIFN

-2086 GKGIATVGINNI
+2086 SKGIATVGINNI

>member
-1 MGVEKLKGLQGL
+1 MGVDRLKGLRGL

-18 EARKAWKQQQ
+18 QEREAWKQQQ
-28 IEAGY
+28 LDLGKITVSTSW
-33 INSNTTFEQQDRLY
+33 NQLDRLY
-47 RNQQYI
+47 RNQQYVDK
-53 ERYGREAFK
+53 YGIDAFQA
-62 NTPYQERDAQFERDI
+62 TSPQDRDIQFERDI
-77 TLEALEDKYAGDPNI
+77 TLEALEEKYAGDPNI
-92 EEYKTLSIKGMQK
+92 EEYKNLSIRGMQK
-105 LIESEHVNTLEL
+105 LIESDHVSSVEL
-117 QKDFKNL
+117 QRDFEAL
-124 EKHKRNIDNLDIKD
+124 EEIKTNIDNLDVEYTD
-138 DTKPLTLKGRLKSAY
+138 EPLSLKERLKSTY

-159 PTGGIKSQQEIQ
+159 PAGGIKSQQEFQ
-171 KEGAQTIYDTKKK
+171 KEGAQTAYDIKKK
-184 ISEEAYEKIRIEDNE
+184 RSEDAYEEIRIEDNE
-199 DIINSSK
+199 YLIQSSK
-206 KEADIVKSDLL
+206 KEADTVKGNLL
-217 LEYNNGNIAIE
+217 LEYNKGSISIE
-228 DIDALFEEAVK
+228 DIDSLFEEAVK
-239 YSTYYK
+239 YSSYYK
-245 AFKDAKELENLTPE
+245 AFKDAKELEDLTPE

-266 SKAAVSEIADEWK
+266 SKAAVGKTAGEWK
-279 SIETTDQLM
+279 SIETTDQLI

-294 KQSGLRKFGLT
+294 KQSGWKKFGLT

-328 QAGKDLD
+328 QAGKDLE
-335 GGEDLSLFL
+335 GGDSLSKFL
-344 QGLSPELDEEGNH
+344 QGYNDEGE
-357 KKLPWYFNPQY
+357 KLPWYFNPQY
-368 WSGVDQFNTFSEAEQ
+368 WNGVDQFNTFSEAEQ

-407 WNYNTLLESVKM
+407 WNWNTALESVKM

-425 MALMNYIGGVS
+425 MALMNYIGGIG
-436 SNFVAKRFGAQFTK
+436 SNIGAKAFGAQFTK
-450 SILNPRT
+450 SIFNPRT
-457 MLLEGTSNFAKGI
+457 MLKEGVYNIAKGA

-475 ALVNINAA
+475 AAVNINAA
-483 VPMAFSMGHNVYT
+483 VPMAFSMGLNTYN

-505 LNALIDKELA
+505 LNTLIDRELA
-515 DTIKNLPQE
+515 DTISNLPQE
-524 VVNQAIDNYIN
+524 VINQTIDSYIS
-535 SAEMQ
+535 SAEVQ
-540 KHINDYLAEIDKELA
+540 QQINDYLAEIDKELA
-555 ANPELTLTVPKD
+555 SNPELTLSIPKEQLR
-567 KIKQQIIDDT
+567 QQIISDM

-586 AILNLQLG
+586 AVLNLQLG
-594 ETLRKNLE
+594 ESLRKDLE
-602 AKHKADFDAIEK
+602 EQHKAEFDAIEK

-663 AGNLVRVSKPLRK
+663 SGNLVRIKSLLRK
-676 VAPIGKQIL
+676 VAPVGKQIL

-693 DSHSENLSK
+693 DSHSENLAK

-809 RMLDYEIET
+809 RVLDYEIET
-818 VNKVLKDN
+818 INKVLKDN
-826 KEDLLSISQMIQ
+826 KEDLLAIGQLIQ

-855 KDAKLKQAFDLLYN
+855 KDAKLKQAFELLYT
-869 LNKFKN
+869 LSSFSK

-883 LVNDAYSTIQQY
+883 IVKEAYSTIQQY
-895 AEGNISDDIITSFVG
+895 AEGNISDEVINSFVG
-910 RPENKN
+910 RAENKG
-916 VSRDEA
+916 VSKEEA
-922 EITIKYNAK
+922 ITIIQNNAK
-931 DLLEIQTKINDIND
+931 QLVKIQEEIDEINEI
-945 ALNQSEAGRNLSDR
+945 LNQSEAGQKLSER
-959 TRAQLIYTKLFDS
+959 TRRQLIYTKLFDS
-972 DMTERLSQLEKSIS
+972 DMTERLSQLEESIS
-986 GNERVNT
+986 GNKSIT
-993 ESSDA
+993 SSSSDK
-998 AKYGGSK
+998 AKYGSLQGVKASKK
-1005 GLQATHKGLTEQLS
+1005 GLQSYIKGLES
-1019 KTEAFVKE
+1019 KIEE
-1027 LESELEAL
+1027 WESELETLA
-1035 KSKGESLTEE
+1035 SKDNLTQD
-1045 ELNKLMEISLNLPYH
+1045 ELQKLMEINLNLPYN
-1060 KQSISDIKA
+1060 KQLIEDAKTELNTISKLFETTDA
-1069 ELKALKRFNYD
+1069 
-1080 PAIDQYDE
+1080 
-1088 EGNIILSSQTEF
+1088 EGNITEEYT
-1100 QALSKEQILAL
+1100 LGLEPLTKEQILSL
-1111 NPEERALMLDTRNLN
+1111 NPEERALVLDTRNLD
-1126 KYNLEQ
+1126 KYSLEQ
-1132 QKIIKEL
+1132 QKIIKDL

-1144 LKDPNLLNDIKDA
+1144 LKDPNLLTAVKDA

-1186 YMEKSFQKRAAF
+1186 YMEKSFQNRASF
-1198 IAKELVMDKVSDILD
+1198 IAKELVMDKVSEILD
-1213 NTADED
+1213 NTSDED
-1219 LKDALFANNIGSAG
+1219 LKDALFTNNIGSAG
-1233 IREYIKRR
+1233 IKEYIKRK
-1241 PERESVL
+1241 PERKDVL
-1248 EHLLKL
+1248 EPLLKL

-1266 STIQDPSKNVALKN
+1266 NVVSDPSRNIALKN
-1280 LALTFIKNANSV
+1280 LALTFIKNANTV

-1297 MLEKAIDAST
+1297 MLERAIDASK
-1307 DETFKKDLDTILE
+1307 DETFKKDLDIILE

-1331 QVKNDRETKIAREKQ
+1331 QVKNDRETRIAREKQ

-1358 KALEEE
+1358 KALEE
-1364 QKNKDEEDKLN
+1364 QKKKDEEDKLN

-1382 ATEDVDLDGDGN
+1382 ATEDVDLDSDGN
-1394 VISPSLEKQVQQSDV
+1394 IISPSLEKQVQQSDV
-1409 KPEIENIDTTPSS
+1409 KLEIENIDTAPSL

-1445 KTNGVLQQKVG
+1445 KTNGILQQKVG

-1469 LQERGVKLQD
+1469 LQERGVKLQE

-1486 EILKKNP
+1486 DILKKNP
-1493 NVEVHFMLTKAKGT
+1493 DVEVHFMLTKAKGT

-1555 PKVGGASKAFY
+1555 PKIGGASQAFY
-1566 KLYNKIAL
+1566 KIYNKIAL
-1574 DRVNHFASNP
+1574 DRVNYFASNP

-1591 PEYTNIKE
+1591 IEYTNIKE

-1613 RVQSR
+1613 GITSR
-1618 RLSDLLYS
+1618 KLSDLLYS
-1626 NGKYNEERNPM
+1626 EGKYNEERNPM

-1658 LKKFISVN
+1658 LKKFITIN
-1666 TTNDDVVV
+1666 TTNDDVIV

-1682 LGAVFLLV
+1682 LGSVFLLA
-1690 QAANGKYLPMYIQP
+1690 QTANGKYIPMYIQP
-1704 SFYNTISDGKLKERI
+1704 SFYNTILDGKLKERI
-1719 NSLLSDCLSRDYNIR
+1719 NSYLSDCLSKDYNVR
-1734 LEAIKK
+1734 LTAIKK
-1740 LCSLLVLTEEDNIL
+1740 LCGLLVLTEDDNIL
-1754 VGDKNTNVVSIKRNG
+1754 IGDKTINTVSIKRNG

-1774 FNLNNPSSTLL
+1774 FNLNNPSPTLL
-1785 SDFFTAITSLNPRI
+1785 NDFFTAIASLNPRI

-1806 RNGVALEEFDEAGA
+1806 RNGAALIEFDEAGA
-1820 LVLDL
+1820 LMLDL

-1839 VGEDGKPVKGETID
+1839 VGEDGKPIKGETTD
-1853 IPIEEPSSTTNAKV
+1853 IPIEEPSGTTNAKV
-1867 TTVPYSGKLY
+1867 ITVPYGGKLY
-1877 KYIDKKYYTFEGEEI
+1877 KYVDKKYYTFEGDEI
-1892 TDINLIEEL
+1892 TDASLIEEL
-1901 EINRIIDSNNLT
+1901 ELNRIIDSNNLT
-1913 PIDSKNGNAY
+1913 PIDTKNGNAY

-1931 NPIVVKRTSSRHIVK
+1931 SPIVVKRTGSRHIVK

-1969 EAAKRELDLEQ
+1969 EAAKQELNLEQ
-1980 QFTGVAEDVSL
+1980 QFTGVAEDVHL
-1991 EEVPDVAAQLTGN
+1991 EDVPDVAEQLVGN
-2004 FTQQP
+2004 FTKQTVP
-2009 QVTEPVVVTEVKPKQ
+2009 QNNPVVQQEVKHKQ
-2024 EVKENINEVGGKSLE
+2024 EVKEDINNVGGKSLE
-2039 NLHNSDNLTTFVDII
+2039 NLHNSDTLTTFVDII
-2054 KDMGHKS
+2054 KNTGHKS

-2068 SKGWS
+2068 AKGWP

-2086 GKGIATVGINNI
+2086 SKKVATVGINNI
-2098 DNWFD
+2098 DSWFD

>member
-1 MGVEKLKGLQGL
+1 MLIQKLNNMGVEKLKGLQGL
-13 KGLSV
+13 KGLSA
-18 EARKAWKQQQ
+18 EAREAWKRQQ
-28 IEAGY
+28 IDLGK
-33 INSNTTFEQQDRLY
+33 ITDNTSWEQQDRLY

-53 ERYGREAFK
+53 KKYGRDAFK
-62 NTPYQERDAQFERDI
+62 STPWQERDAQFERDI
-77 TLEALEDKYAGDPNI
+77 TLEALEDKYKGDPNI
-92 EEYKTLSIKGMQK
+92 EEYKTLSVKGMQE

-117 QKDFKNL
+117 QKDFEAL
-124 EKHKRNIDNLDIKD
+124 EKYKKDVDNLNVEDDI
-138 DTKPLTLKGRLKSAY
+138 KPLTLKERLKSAY

-159 PTGGIKSQQEIQ
+159 PIGGVKSQQEFQ
-171 KEGAQTIYDTKKK
+171 KEGAQTAYDTKKK
-184 ISEEAYEKIRIEDNE
+184 ISEEAYEKIRTKDNE
-199 DIINSSK
+199 RIINSSK

-228 DIDALFEEAVK
+228 DIDSLFEEAVK

-266 SKAAVSEIADEWK
+266 SKAAVSKVADEWK

-407 WNYNTLLESVKM
+407 WNWNTALESVKM

-425 MALMNYIGGVS
+425 MALMNYIGGVG

-457 MLLEGTSNFAKGI
+457 MLLEGTSNFAKGV

-475 ALVNINAA
+475 AVVNINAA

-540 KHINDYLAEIDKELA
+540 KHINDYLTEIDKELA

-567 KIKQQIIDDT
+567 KIRQQIIDDT
-577 KAEILKDPT
+577 KTEILKDPT

-594 ETLRKNLE
+594 ETLRKDLE

-648 LNIGKDITKNVVEDA
+648 LNIGKDIHKNVVEDA

-735 VEQGYKDVKDGFFD
+735 VEQGYKDVKDGFFE

-768 PSTQIFSKKPANWK
+768 PSTQIFSKKPTNWK

-809 RMLDYEIET
+809 KMLDYEIET

-838 SLNVRE
+838 SLNIRE

-895 AEGNISDDIITSFVG
+895 ADGNISDDIITSFVG
-910 RPENKN
+910 RSENKN
-916 VSRDEA
+916 ILREEA
-922 EITIKYNAK
+922 KKAIQDNAK
-931 DLLEIQTKINDIND
+931 ELLEIQTKIDNINN

-986 GNERVNT
+986 GNNNVNT

-1005 GLQATHKGLTEQLS
+1005 GIQATHKGLTEQLT

-1027 LESELEAL
+1027 LKDELEVL
-1035 KSKGESLTEE
+1035 KTKGGALTEE

-1060 KQSISDIKA
+1060 EQSIKDIKA
-1069 ELKALKRFNYD
+1069 ELKALDKFNK
-1080 PAIDQYDE
+1080 DE
-1088 EGNIILSSQTEF
+1088 VTEHNF
-1100 QALSKEQILAL
+1100 GVLSKEQILAL

-1126 KYNLEQ
+1126 KYSLEQ
-1132 QKIIKEL
+1132 QKVIKEL
-1139 IKELK
+1139 IKDLK

-1186 YMEKSFQKRAAF
+1186 YMEKSFQKRASF

-1233 IREYIKRR
+1233 IKEYIKRR
-1241 PERESVL
+1241 PERKDVL

-1266 STIQDPSKNVALKN
+1266 STIPDPSKNVALKN
-1280 LALTFIKNANSV
+1280 LALTFIKNANTV

-1346 LEEERKKREAEA
+1346 LEEERKKREAET
-1358 KALEEE
+1358 KALEED
-1364 QKNKDEEDKLN
+1364 QKKKDEEDKLD

-1409 KPEIENIDTTPSS
+1409 KPEIENIDTAPSS
-1422 EDIINDATI
+1422 EDVINDATI
-1431 HFISINPEFDVTPL
+1431 HFININPEFEVTPL

-1469 LQERGVKLQD
+1469 LQERGIKLQD

-1493 NVEVHFMLTKAKGT
+1493 DIQIHFMLTKARGT

-1530 HDESRGKPITIN
+1530 HDESRGKPITVN

-1584 DGEYYVS
+1584 DGEYYIS

-1613 RVQSR
+1613 GVTSR
-1618 RLSDLLYS
+1618 KLSELLYS
-1626 NGKYNEERNPM
+1626 EGKYNEERNPM
-1637 HLGNP
+1637 HLGNHR
-1642 KNKVAGYS
+1642 NKVAGYS

-1658 LKKFISVN
+1658 LKKFITIN
-1666 TTNDDVVV
+1666 TTNDDVIV
-1674 SPNVPTDN
+1674 SPNMPTDN

-1719 NSLLSDCLSRDYNIR
+1719 NTILSDCLSRGYNTR
-1734 LEAIKK
+1734 LNAIKQ

-1754 VGDKNTNVVSIKRNG
+1754 IGDKNVNTVSIKRNG

-1774 FNLNNPSSTLL
+1774 FNLNNPSPTLL

-1806 RNGVALEEFDEAGA
+1806 RNGVALEEFDEASA
-1820 LVLDL
+1820 LMLDL

-1839 VGEDGKPVKGETID
+1839 VGEDGKPIKGETID
-1853 IPIEEPSSTTNAKV
+1853 IPIEETSSTTNAKV

-1877 KYIDKKYYTFEGEEI
+1877 KYIDKKYYTFEGKEI
-1892 TDINLIEEL
+1892 TDTNLIEEL

-1913 PIDSKNGNAY
+1913 SIASKNGNAY

-1931 NPIVVKRTSSRHIVK
+1931 NPVVVKRTGSRHIVK

-1980 QFTGVAEDVSL
+1980 QFTGVAENVTL
-1991 EEVPDVAAQLTGN
+1991 EEAPNVEKQLVGDFTEQTVPQNT
-2004 FTQQP
+2004 
-2009 QVTEPVVVTEVKPKQ
+2009 PVVQPEVKNKQ

-2054 KDMGHKS
+2054 KNMGHKS

>member
-1 MGVEKLKGLQGL
+1 MSDRLKGLKGL
-13 KGLSV
+13 KGLSA
-18 EARKAWKQQQ
+18 EAREAWRQQQ
-28 IEAGY
+28 IELKKLKGSESFAY
-33 INSNTTFEQQDRLY
+33 EDRLY
-47 RNQQYI
+47 RNQQYAKK
-53 ERYGREAFK
+53 YGEESFY
-62 NTPYQERDAQFERDI
+62 NTSMEERDAQFEKDI
-77 TLEALEDKYAGDPNI
+77 TLEALEDKYKGDPNI

-117 QKDFKNL
+117 QKDFEAL
-124 EKHKRNIDNLDIKD
+124 EKAKTNIDNLDVED
-138 DTKPLTLKGRLKSAY
+138 DTKPLSLKERLKSAY
-153 ETSVFV
+153 KTSVFV

-171 KEGAQTIYDTKKK
+171 KEGAQTAYDAKKK
-184 ISEEAYEKIRIEDNE
+184 ISEETYEKIRTEDNE
-199 DIINSSK
+199 YIINSSK
-206 KEADIVKSDLL
+206 KEANEVKGDLL
-217 LEYNNGNIAIE
+217 LEYNQGNISTE
-228 DIDALFEEAVK
+228 DIDELFEESVK

-245 AFKDAKELENLTPE
+245 AFKDSKELKDLTPE
-259 EKINIIS
+259 EKINVIS
-266 SKAAVSEIADEWK
+266 SKAAVSKNAGEWK
-279 SIETTDQLM
+279 SVETTDQLM

-294 KQSGLRKFGLT
+294 KQSGLKKFGLA

-328 QAGKDLD
+328 QAGKDLN

-368 WSGVDQFNTFSEAEQ
+368 WNGVDQFNTFSEAEQ

-407 WNYNTLLESVKM
+407 WNWNTALESVKM

-425 MALMNYIGGVS
+425 MALMNYIGGVG
-436 SNFVAKRFGAQFTK
+436 SNLGAKAFGAQFTK

-457 MLLEGTSNFAKGI
+457 MLQEGVSNIAKGM

-475 ALVNINAA
+475 VAVNMNAA
-483 VPMAFSMGHNVYT
+483 VPMAFSMGLNTYN

-505 LNALIDKELA
+505 LNKIIDKELT
-515 DTIKNLPQE
+515 DTINNLPQE
-524 VVNQAIDNYIN
+524 IVNQAIDSYIN

-540 KHINDYLAEIDKELA
+540 QHINEYLAEIDKELA
-555 ANPELTLTVPKD
+555 ANPEMKLKVSKEQ
-567 KIKQQIIDDT
+567 IRQQIINDT

-586 AILNLQLG
+586 AVLNMQLG
-594 ETLRKNLE
+594 DALRKGLE
-602 AKHKADFDAIEK
+602 DNHKADFDAIEK

-648 LNIGKDITKNVVEDA
+648 LNIGKDVTKNVVEDA

-676 VAPIGKQIL
+676 VVPIGKQIL

-693 DSHSENLSK
+693 DSHSENLAK
-702 GFGLGTYNNITGG
+702 GFGLGIYNNITGG

-735 VEQGYKDVKDGFFD
+735 VEQGYKDVKDGFFE

-768 PSTQIFSKKPANWK
+768 PSTQMFSKKPANWK

-818 VNKVLKDN
+818 INKVLKDN

-883 LVNDAYSTIQQY
+883 LVSDAYNTIQQY
-895 AEGNISDDIITSFVG
+895 AEGNITDDVITSFVG
-910 RPENKN
+910 RAENKD
-916 VSRDEA
+916 VSREEA
-922 EITIKYNAK
+922 KKAIQDNAK
-931 DLLEIQTKINDIND
+931 ELLELQTKINSINE

-959 TRAQLIYTKLFDS
+959 TKAQLVYTKLFDS
-972 DMTERLSQLEKSIS
+972 DMTERLSQLEESIS
-986 GNERVNT
+986 GNKNISNT
-993 ESSDA
+993 SSDK
-998 AKYGGSK
+998 AKYGSLQGVKASKK
-1005 GLQATHKGLTEQLS
+1005 GLQSYINGLES
-1019 KTEAFVKE
+1019 KIKE
-1027 LESELEAL
+1027 WESEL
-1035 KSKGESLTEE
+1035 KTLTEKE
-1045 ELNKLMEISLNLPYH
+1045 NLTQDELQKLMEINLNLPYN
-1060 KQSISDIKA
+1060 KQLIEDAKTELNTISKLFETTDA
-1069 ELKALKRFNYD
+1069 
-1080 PAIDQYDE
+1080 
-1088 EGNIILSSQTEF
+1088 EGNITEEYT
-1100 QALSKEQILAL
+1100 LGLEPLTKEQILAL
-1111 NPEERALMLDTRNLN
+1111 NPEERALMLDTRNLS

-1132 QKIIKEL
+1132 QKVIKEL
-1139 IKELK
+1139 IKDLK

-1174 LDNQEIFEEYAN
+1174 LDNQEVFEEYAN
-1186 YMEKSFQKRAAF
+1186 YMEKSFQNRASF
-1198 IAKELVMDKVSDILD
+1198 IAKELVIDKVSEILD

-1219 LKDALFANNIGSAG
+1219 LKESLFANNIGSAG
-1233 IREYIKRR
+1233 IKEYIKRR

-1248 EHLLKL
+1248 EPLLKL

-1266 STIQDPSKNVALKN
+1266 GTIPDPSKNVALKN
-1280 LALTFIKNANSV
+1280 LALNFIKNANTV

-1297 MLEKAIDAST
+1297 MLERAIDAST
-1307 DETFKKDLDTILE
+1307 DETFKNDLDTILE

-1346 LEEERKKREAEA
+1346 LEEERKKREAET

-1364 QKNKDEEDKLN
+1364 QKKKDEEDKLN

-1382 ATEDVDLDGDGN
+1382 ATEDIDLDGDGN

-1409 KPEIENIDTTPSS
+1409 KPEIENIDVTPSP
-1422 EDIINDATI
+1422 EDVINDATI

-1445 KTNGVLQQKVG
+1445 KTNGVLQQKLG

-1469 LQERGVKLQD
+1469 LKERGIKLQE

-1584 DGEYYVS
+1584 DGEYYIS

-1613 RVQSR
+1613 GVTSKK
-1618 RLSDLLYS
+1618 LSELLYS
-1626 NGKYNEERNPM
+1626 EGKYNEERNPM

-1658 LKKFISVN
+1658 LKKFITIN
-1666 TTNDDVVV
+1666 TTNDDVIV
-1674 SPNVPTDN
+1674 SPNIPTDN
-1682 LGAVFLLV
+1682 LGSVFLLV
-1690 QAANGKYLPMYIQP
+1690 QSANGKYLPMYIQP

-1719 NSLLSDCLSRDYNIR
+1719 NSILSNCLSRDYNVR
-1734 LEAIKK
+1734 LENVKQ

-1754 VGDKNTNVVSIKRNG
+1754 IGDKNVNSVSIKRNG

-1774 FNLNNPSSTLL
+1774 FNLNNPSPTLI

-1806 RNGVALEEFDEAGA
+1806 RNGAALEEFDAAGA
-1820 LVLDL
+1820 LMLDL
-1825 ASLATRNAFYSVYN
+1825 ASLATRNAFYSIYN
-1839 VGEDGKPVKGETID
+1839 VGEDGKPIKGETTD
-1853 IPIEEPSSTTNAKV
+1853 VLIEEPSSTTNAKT

-1877 KYIDKKYYTFEGEEI
+1877 KYIDKKYYSFEGNEI
-1892 TDINLIEEL
+1892 VDANLIEEL
-1901 EINRIIDSNNLT
+1901 DINRIIDTNNLT
-1913 PIDSKNGNAY
+1913 PVFTKNGNSY

-1931 NPIVVKRTSSRHIVK
+1931 NPVVVKRTGSRHIEK
-1946 ATKETALEIIAKYKA
+1946 ATKEAALATITKYKL

-1969 EAAKRELDLEQ
+1969 EAAKQELNLEQ
-1980 QFTGVAEDVSL
+1980 QFTGVAEDVPL
-1991 EEVPDVAAQLTGN
+1991 EEIPNVAKQLVGDFSKETSLQSE
-2004 FTQQP
+2004 T
-2009 QVTEPVVVTEVKPKQ
+2009 VVQSEVKPKQ
-2024 EVKENINEVGGKSLE
+2024 EVKENINNVGGKSLE

-2061 TLKKIFT
+2061 SLKKIFMV
-2068 SKGWS
+2068 KGWK

-2080 LEEFLK
+2080 LEEILK
-2086 GKGIATVGINNI
+2086 DKGVSTIGINNI
-2098 DNWFD
+2098 NNWLD

>member
-1 MGVEKLKGLQGL
+1 MGVEKLKRLQGL
-13 KGLSV
+13 KGLSA
-18 EARKAWKQQQ
+18 EAREAWKQQQ
-28 IEAGY
+28 IDLGK
-33 INSNTTFEQQDRLY
+33 ISSGTSFEQQDRLY

-53 ERYGREAFK
+53 ERYGREAFET
-62 NTPYQERDAQFERDI
+62 TPYQERDAQFERDL
-77 TLEALEDKYAGDPNI
+77 TLEALEDKYKGDPNI

-105 LIESEHVNTLEL
+105 LIESEHISSIALQNEYNDIQKKKKELEEKGQKINT
-117 QKDFKNL
+117 D
-124 EKHKRNIDNLDIKD
+124 
-138 DTKPLTLKGRLKSAY
+138 PYSLKSWALRTAGRTATSSISQSASYNPYIVQAESLDKIY
-153 ETSVFV
+153 EH
-159 PTGGIKSQQEIQ
+159 
-171 KEGAQTIYDTKKK
+171 DKKK
-184 ISEEAYEKIRIEDNE
+184 SAEAYEKIRIEDNE
-199 DIINSSK
+199 NIINSSK
-206 KEADIVKSDLL
+206 KEADIVKGDLL
-217 LEYNNGNIAIE
+217 LEYNKGNISTE
-228 DIDALFEEAVK
+228 DIDTLFEEAVK

-245 AFKDAKELENLTPE
+245 AFKDSKELEDLTPE
-259 EKINIIS
+259 EKINVIS
-266 SKAAVSEIADEWK
+266 SKAAVSKTAGEWK
-279 SIETTDQLM
+279 SIETTNQLI

-294 KQSGLRKFGLT
+294 KQSGLKKFGLT

-328 QAGKDLD
+328 QAGKDLE
-335 GGEDLSLFL
+335 GGDSLSKFL
-344 QGLSPELDEEGNH
+344 QGYNDKGE
-357 KKLPWYFNPQY
+357 KLPWYFNPQY
-368 WSGVDQFNTFSEAEQ
+368 WNGVDQFNTFSETEQ

-407 WNYNTLLESVKM
+407 WNWNTALESVKM

-425 MALMNYIGGVS
+425 MALMYYLGGVG
-436 SNFVAKRFGAQFTK
+436 SNIGAKTVGAKFTK
-450 SILNPRT
+450 SIFNPRT
-457 MLLEGTSNFAKGI
+457 MLQEGVSNVAKGV

-475 ALVNINAA
+475 LAVNMNAA
-483 VPMAFSMGHNVYT
+483 VPMAFSMGLNTYN

-505 LNALIDKELA
+505 LNKIIDKELA
-515 DTIKNLPQE
+515 DTINNLPQE
-524 VVNQAIDNYIN
+524 VVNQAIDSYIN

-540 KHINDYLAEIDKELA
+540 KHINDYLVEIDKELS
-555 ANPELTLTVPKD
+555 ANPEMKLKVSKEQ
-567 KIKQQIIDDT
+567 IRQQIINDT
-577 KAEILKDPT
+577 KAEILKNPT
-586 AILNLQLG
+586 VILNLQLG
-594 ETLRKNLE
+594 DALRKSLE
-602 AKHKADFDAIEK
+602 DKHKADFDAIEK

-622 QATVTQFKEMATN
+622 QATVTQFKEMTTN

-648 LNIGKDITKNVVEDA
+648 LNIGKDVTKNVVEDA
-663 AGNLVRVSKPLRK
+663 AGNLVRVSSPLRK

-693 DSHSENLSK
+693 DSHSENFAK

-735 VEQGYKDVKDGFFD
+735 VEQGYKDVKDGFFE

-761 SPITNVS
+761 SPITNIS

-809 RMLDYEIET
+809 RMLDYEIEA

-875 NDIASKSS
+875 DDVASKSS
-883 LVNDAYSTIQQY
+883 LVNDAYNTIQQY
-895 AEGNISDDIITSFVG
+895 AEGNINEDVITSFVG
-910 RPENKN
+910 RAENKN
-916 VSRDEA
+916 ISREEA
-922 EITIKYNAK
+922 KKAIQDNAK
-931 DLLEIQTKINDIND
+931 ELLEIQTKINNIND
-945 ALNQSEAGRNLSDR
+945 TLNQSEAGRNLSDR
-959 TRAQLIYTKLFDS
+959 TKAQLIYTKLFDF

-986 GNERVNT
+986 GNERINT
-993 ESSDA
+993 ESSEA

-1005 GLQATHKGLTEQLS
+1005 GIQATHKGLTEQLA

-1027 LESELEAL
+1027 LKEELEVL
-1035 KSKGESLTEE
+1035 KNKGESLTEE

-1060 KQSISDIKA
+1060 EQSIKDIKA
-1069 ELKALKRFNYD
+1069 ELKSLDKFNK
-1080 PAIDQYDE
+1080 DE
-1088 EGNIILSSQTEF
+1088 VTEHHF
-1100 QALSKEQILAL
+1100 GVLSKEQILAL
-1111 NPEERALMLDTRNLN
+1111 NPEERALMLDTRNIN
-1126 KYNLEQ
+1126 KYSLEQ
-1132 QKIIKEL
+1132 QKVIKEL
-1139 IKELK
+1139 IKDLK

-1186 YMEKSFQKRAAF
+1186 YMEKSFQKRASF

-1219 LKDALFANNIGSAG
+1219 LKDTLFANNIGSAG

-1241 PERESVL
+1241 PERKDVL
-1248 EHLLKL
+1248 ESLLKL

-1266 STIQDPSKNVALKN
+1266 SVVPDISRNTALKN
-1280 LALTFIKNANSV
+1280 LALNFIKSANSV

-1331 QVKNDRETKIAREKQ
+1331 QVKNDRETRIAREKQ

-1364 QKNKDEEDKLN
+1364 QNKKDEEGKLD

-1382 ATEDVDLDGDGN
+1382 ATEDVDLDSDGN
-1394 VISPSLEKQVQQSDV
+1394 VISPSLEKQVQQSDI
-1409 KPEIENIDTTPSS
+1409 KPEIENIDTTPSP
-1422 EDIINDATI
+1422 EDVINDATI
-1431 HFISINPEFDVTPL
+1431 HFISINPEFDVVPL

-1461 LLNSYRQF
+1461 ALNSYRQF
-1469 LQERGVKLQD
+1469 LQERGIKLQD

-1493 NVEVHFMLTKAKGT
+1493 NIQIHFMLTKAKGT

-1521 EYTEDVKEI
+1521 EYTEDVKAI

-1555 PKVGGASKAFY
+1555 PKVGGASAAFY

-1574 DRVNHFASNP
+1574 NRVNYFASNP

-1613 RVQSR
+1613 TITSKK
-1618 RLSDLLYS
+1618 LSNLLYS
-1626 NGKYNEERNPM
+1626 EGKYNEERNPM

-1642 KNKVAGYS
+1642 RNKVAGYS

-1658 LKKFISVN
+1658 LKKFITIN
-1666 TTNDDVVV
+1666 TTNDDVIVP
-1674 SPNVPTDN
+1674 PNTPTDN
-1682 LGAVFLLV
+1682 LGSVFLLV

-1704 SFYNTISDGKLKERI
+1704 SFYNTISDGKLKDRI
-1719 NSLLSDCLSRDYNIR
+1719 NNILSDCLSRDYNIR
-1734 LEAIKK
+1734 LNAVKQ
-1740 LCSLLVLTEEDNIL
+1740 LCSLLVLTEDDNIL
-1754 VGDKNTNVVSIKRNG
+1754 IGDKNINSVSIKRNG

-1774 FNLNNPSSTLL
+1774 FNLNNPSPTLL
-1785 SDFFTAITSLNPRI
+1785 NDFFTAITSLNPRI

-1820 LVLDL
+1820 LMLDL

-1839 VGEDGKPVKGETID
+1839 VGADGKPIKGETTD
-1853 IPIEEPSSTTNAKV
+1853 IPIEEPSGTTNAKV
-1867 TTVPYSGKLY
+1867 TTIPYSGKLY
-1877 KYIDKKYYTFEGEEI
+1877 KYIDKKYYTFEGDEV
-1892 TDINLIEEL
+1892 TDVNLIEEL

-1913 PIDSKNGNAY
+1913 PVFTKNGNSY
-1923 YIIDDNPD
+1923 YIIDDNP
-1931 NPIVVKRTSSRHIVK
+1931 NNTIVVKRTGSRHIEK
-1946 ATKETALEIIAKYKA
+1946 ATKEAALATIAKYKA

-1969 EAAKRELDLEQ
+1969 EAAKQELNLEQ
-1980 QFTGVAEDVSL
+1980 QFTGVAEDVPL
-1991 EEVPDVAAQLTGN
+1991 EEVPDVAQQLVGN
-2004 FTQQP
+2004 FTEQP
-2009 QVTEPVVVTEVKPKQ
+2009 QVTESVEVTEVKLKQ

-2039 NLHNSDNLTTFVDII
+2039 NLHNSNKLTTFVDII
-2054 KDMGHKS
+2054 KDIGYKS
-2061 TLKKIFT
+2061 TLKKIFN

-2086 GKGIATVGINNI
+2086 SKGIATVSINNI